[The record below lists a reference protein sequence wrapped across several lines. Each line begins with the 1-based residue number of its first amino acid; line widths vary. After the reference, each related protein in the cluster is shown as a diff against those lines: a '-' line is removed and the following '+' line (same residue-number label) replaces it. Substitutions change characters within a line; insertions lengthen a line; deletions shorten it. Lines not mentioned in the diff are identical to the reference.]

1 MAKKISKI
9 DIVQGDVLADLRS
22 SLEKTKAQGDL
33 LKASLIAIDEAMK
46 KLKADA
52 KSLKV
57 DIQKVDPSD
66 TKQLNDLNNKQREAN
81 KLLLEQE
88 KIRQAQLKT
97 ELQIE
102 RNKQAQIRTEKM
114 LNNETQKTTSA
125 YKEQSK
131 LLNKLRNEYK
141 DLAVQGKTNTKE
153 AKDLLAQITKLDTK
167 LKSVDASVGQYQR
180 NVGNYGSAW
189 DNLKSKWKSL
199 LGVAGQLGLAIGFAE
214 VFSKG
219 KKTLVSFD
227 EEAANISKTLGVTSE
242 EAKKLSRELTNID
255 TRTSIEQLQQIA
267 VVGGQIGITKDQ
279 IVGFTESIDKL
290 NVALGDEF
298 TGGAEEITSVVGG
311 LRNVFSDIKSE
322 NVSDDLLK
330 IGNALNVLGAEGS
343 ATSPVM
349 ADFAGRIGGV
359 GIPLG
364 LTTGQVLGL
373 SATLQE
379 LNVNAERGGTAVSGI
394 LKKMAVDTEGF
405 AKVAGMPVK
414 EFEKLVNTDL
424 MGAFMKVIE
433 GTKQFKGNA
442 VGLAKVLDGLKL
454 DGAGASEVFLKL
466 GSNIDLLKTRTDS
479 ANESL
484 TKTDSITDEFNKKNE
499 TLQAK
504 IDKLSNAFDKYVL
517 GIDQSGFVTGAF
529 GKSLD
534 FLSRNLET
542 ILSVVGRL
550 IRLWIEYKAVVKAL
564 ELKQSFDDWRSQKKA
579 IEETGD
585 ALQDGAGKASA
596 FGSALKSIGFAIAID
611 LAIELAMAFYDIA
624 SGAAA
629 AREEQA
635 RLEKTSQESQK
646 FATER
651 SQKRQKELEKDISA
665 LQRLRN
671 ENKITEEQ
679 FLKRKQYAIN
689 LTQKQIQEDI
699 KAVASRQKTSLAT
712 IKDYEQQIRDLQE
725 QIRLTPQLSGDY
737 GKRIE
742 TLTDAIAQLKAN
754 VAGGNVKI
762 AEYRK
767 ELEAT
772 TEAGKDA
779 ASEVKAY
786 SINLEDNTSQTEKN
800 TEKTKKNTKET
811 KEKTKTLKDAND
823 EIERMV
829 NLMKETQDLTD
840 EIALYEAEADVQ
852 SAIQSQLD
860 SINESG
866 QYSLDLIN
874 QRIDAEYEL
883 KKAIIERNY
892 LEQVDAATNEQEV
905 INAQMK
911 RDFEL
916 GKLEKE
922 RVDLKKDVNK
932 QLETAQEEHADKMYQ
947 LDQQET
953 EAQKEQ
959 LKKRAENQQKYIDFT
974 TKYLEK
980 NIDKRIAL
988 LEKEI
993 EASQKQQQILQELAA
1008 NGNIQASQSLAE
1020 QEKIE
1025 VEALRR
1031 KEKLERKKAQLQSI
1045 TAFLNAY
1052 TNARAEG
1059 KTLGESLTIALGDKA
1074 VLDAIIETLPTFL
1087 EGTEDTGRGGNLDA
1101 DGGFLSVLHP
1111 NERVMTK
1118 EQNAALMGMTNDE
1131 VVKIVQNAKINQV
1144 EPKGW
1149 ENLGVLSELNGLKEE
1164 LQDIKKAI
1172 VNKPET
1178 NIELG
1183 EIVGATM
1190 SIVKSIKKG
1199 NSVTYNKYKVK

>member
-1 MAKKISKI
+1 MENAVAARNLI
-9 DIVQGDVLADLRS
+9 DSTER
-22 SLEKTKAQGDL
+22 
-33 LKASLIAIDEAMK
+33 
-46 KLKADA
+46 
-52 KSLKV
+52 
-57 DIQKVDPSD
+57 IQ
-66 TKQLNDLNNKQREAN
+66 QLN
-81 KLLLEQE
+81 
-88 KIRQAQLKT
+88 
-97 ELQIE
+97 
-102 RNKQAQIRTEKM
+102 
-114 LNNETQKTTSA
+114 
-125 YKEQSK
+125 
-131 LLNKLRNEYK
+131 K
-141 DLAVQGKTNTKE
+141 DVTGTNTAFDQAAIRSQTLSEAFNRLKE
-153 AKDLLAQITKLDTK
+153 TWN
-167 LKSVDASVGQYQR
+167 SFV
-180 NVGNYGSAW
+180 
-189 DNLKSKWKSL
+189 
-199 LGVAGQLGLAIGFAE
+199 LGLAE
-214 VFSKG
+214 G
-219 KKTLVSFD
+219 K
-227 EEAANISKTLGVTSE
+227 
-242 EAKKLSRELTNID
+242 
-255 TRTSIEQLQQIA
+255 
-267 VVGGQIGITKDQ
+267 
-279 IVGFTESIDKL
+279 
-290 NVALGDEF
+290 
-298 TGGAEEITSVVGG
+298 
-311 LRNVFSDIKSE
+311 
-322 NVSDDLLK
+322 
-330 IGNALNVLGAEGS
+330 NA
-343 ATSPVM
+343 TQ
-349 ADFAGRIGGV
+349 
-359 GIPLG
+359 G
-364 LTTGQVLGL
+364 LTST
-373 SATLQE
+373 
-379 LNVNAERGGTAVSGI
+379 
-394 LKKMAVDTEGF
+394 
-405 AKVAGMPVK
+405 
-414 EFEKLVNTDL
+414 
-424 MGAFMKVIE
+424 
-433 GTKQFKGNA
+433 
-442 VGLAKVLDGLKL
+442 
-454 DGAGASEVFLKL
+454 
-466 GSNIDLLKTRTDS
+466 
-479 ANESL
+479 
-484 TKTDSITDEFNKKNE
+484 
-499 TLQAK
+499 
-504 IDKLSNAFDKYVL
+504 
-517 GIDQSGFVTGAF
+517 
-529 GKSLD
+529 LD

-550 IRLWIEYKAVVKAL
+550 IRIWIEYKAVTKAL
-564 ELKQSFDDWRSQKKA
+564 DLKQSFDDWRNQKKA
-579 IEETGD
+579 IKETGD
-585 ALQDGAGKASA
+585 ALQDGAGKVSA

-646 FATER
+646 FASDR
-651 SQKRQKELEKDISA
+651 SQKRQKELEKDIQA

-689 LTQKQIQEDI
+689 LTQKQIQDDI
-699 KAVASRQKTSLAT
+699 KAVASRQKSNLAT
-712 IKDYEQQIRDLQE
+712 IKDYEKEIRDMRELIQ
-725 QIRLTPQLSGDY
+725 LNPQLASNY
-737 GKRIE
+737 GTQIDS
-742 TLTDAIAQLKAN
+742 LTDKIAQLKAN

-762 AEYRK
+762 AEYRT

-779 ASEVKAY
+779 ASEVNAY
-786 SINLEDNTSQTEKN
+786 SINLEDNT
-800 TEKTKKNTKET
+800 EKTKKNKKET
-811 KEKTKTLKDAND
+811 KEKTKTMKDAND

-829 NLMKETQDLTD
+829 DLMKQTQELTD

-866 QYSLDLIN
+866 QYSIDLIN
-874 QRIDAEYEL
+874 QRIDSEYEL
-883 KKAIIERNY
+883 QKAIIERKFI
-892 LEQVDAATNEQEV
+892 EEVDAATNEQEV
-905 INAQMK
+905 INAQKK

-932 QLETAQEEHADKMYQ
+932 QLETAQEEHADKMFQ

-953 EAQKEQ
+953 EAQKDE

-980 NIDKRIAL
+980 NIDARIAL

-1118 EQNAALMGMTNDE
+1118 EQNAALMGMSNDE
-1131 VVKIVQNAKINQV
+1131 VVKIVQGAKINEIQ
-1144 EPKGW
+1144 PKGW
-1149 ENLGVLSELNGLKEE
+1149 ENLGVLTELNGLKDE

-1172 VNKPET
+1172 LSKPET

-1190 SIVKSIKKG
+1190 SIVKSVKKG
-1199 NSVTYNKYKVK
+1199 NSVTYNKYKIK

>member
-9 DIVQGDVLADLRS
+9 DIVQGDVLSDLRS
-22 SLEKTKAQGDL
+22 SLEKTKAQSDL

-52 KSLKV
+52 KTLKV

-66 TKQLNDLNNKQREAN
+66 SKQLNDLNAKQREAN

-102 RNKQAQIRTEKM
+102 RNKQAQIRTEKL
-114 LNNETQKTTSA
+114 LNNETQRTTSA

-131 LLNKLRNEYK
+131 LLNKLRNDYK
-141 DLAVQGKTNTKE
+141 DLAVQEKTNTKE
-153 AKDLLAQITKLDTK
+153 AKDLLAQITKLDAK
-167 LKSVDASVGQYQR
+167 LKNVDASVGQYQR

-189 DNLKSKWKSL
+189 DGLKGKWKSL
-199 LGVAGQLGLAIGFAE
+199 VSVAGQLGLAVGGVQILTSSVDTIKEFDKSLADLSAITGASDEAMKKFKSSAIELGKSTQGGASAVVEAFKLIGSAKPE
-214 VFSKG
+214 LLENADALIQV
-219 KKTLVSFD
+219 T
-227 EEAANISKTLGVTSE
+227 EAARTLSKASGMELP
-242 EAKKLSRELTNID
+242 EAATALTDAMNQFGASSDEAAKFINVLAAGSKFGAAEIPQITEALLKFGAVSRSANV
-255 TRTSIEQLQQIA
+255 SIE
-267 VVGGQIGITKDQ
+267 
-279 IVGFTESIDKL
+279 EST
-290 NVALGDEF
+290 ALIEALAERGLK
-298 TGGAEEITSVVGG
+298 GAEAGTA
-311 LRNVFSDIKSE
+311 LRNVMLKLSAPDALPKEAKERLDALGISFADLQDKSKPFSE
-322 NVSDDLLK
+322 RL
-330 IGNALNVLGAEGS
+330 NALKPLLNDNAALVKVFGMENAVAARNLIDSTE
-343 ATSPVM
+343 
-349 ADFAGRIGGV
+349 RIQQLNKDV
-359 GIPLG
+359 
-364 LTTGQVLGL
+364 TGTNTAFDQAAVRSQTLSEAFNRLKETWNSFVLGL
-373 SATLQE
+373 AEGKNATQ
-379 LNVNAERGGTAVSGI
+379 
-394 LKKMAVDTEGF
+394 
-405 AKVAGMPVK
+405 
-414 EFEKLVNTDL
+414 
-424 MGAFMKVIE
+424 
-433 GTKQFKGNA
+433 
-442 VGLAKVLDGLKL
+442 GLT
-454 DGAGASEVFLKL
+454 S
-466 GSNIDLLKTRTDS
+466 T
-479 ANESL
+479 
-484 TKTDSITDEFNKKNE
+484 
-499 TLQAK
+499 
-504 IDKLSNAFDKYVL
+504 
-517 GIDQSGFVTGAF
+517 
-529 GKSLD
+529 LD

-550 IRLWIEYKAVVKAL
+550 IRIWIEYKAVTKAL
-564 ELKQSFDDWRSQKKA
+564 DLKQSFDDWRNQKKA
-579 IEETGD
+579 IQETGD

-596 FGSALKSIGFAIAID
+596 FGSALKTIGFAIAID

-646 FATER
+646 FASDR
-651 SQKRQKELEKDISA
+651 SQKRQKELEKDIQA

-689 LTQKQIQEDI
+689 LTQKQIQDDI
-699 KAVASRQKTSLAT
+699 KAVASRQKSNLAT
-712 IKDYEQQIRDLQE
+712 IKDYEKEIRDMRELIQ
-725 QIRLTPQLSGDY
+725 LNPQLATNY
-737 GKRIE
+737 GTQIDL
-742 TLTDAIAQLKAN
+742 LTDKIAQLKAN

-762 AEYRK
+762 AEYRT

-779 ASEVKAY
+779 ASEVNAY
-786 SINLEDNTSQTEKN
+786 SINLEDN

-811 KEKTKTLKDAND
+811 KEKTKTMKDAND
-823 EIERMV
+823 QIERMV
-829 NLMKETQDLTD
+829 ELMQETQSLTD

-866 QYSLDLIN
+866 QYSIDLIN

-883 KKAIIERNY
+883 KKAIIERNFV
-892 LEQVDAATNEQEV
+892 EEVDAATNEQEV
-905 INAQMK
+905 INAQKK

-932 QLETAQEEHADKMYQ
+932 QLETAQEEHADNMLK

-953 EAQKEQ
+953 EAQKEE
-959 LKKRAENQQKYIDFT
+959 LKKRAENQQKYIDLT

-980 NIDKRIAL
+980 NIDARIAL

-993 EASQKQQQILQELAA
+993 DASQKQQQILQELAA

-1118 EQNAALMGMTNDE
+1118 EQNAALMGMSNDE
-1131 VVKIVQNAKINQV
+1131 VVKIVQGAKINEIQ
-1144 EPKGW
+1144 PKGW
-1149 ENLGVLSELNGLKEE
+1149 ENLGVLTELNGLKDE

-1172 VNKPET
+1172 LSKPET

-1190 SIVKSIKKG
+1190 SIVKSVKKG
-1199 NSVTYNKYKVK
+1199 NSVTYNKYKIK

>member
-102 RNKQAQIRTEKM
+102 RNKQAQIRTEKL
-114 LNNETQKTTSA
+114 LNNETQRTTSA

-131 LLNKLRNEYK
+131 LLNKLRNDYK
-141 DLAVQGKTNTKE
+141 DLAVQEKTNTKE
-153 AKDLLAQITKLDTK
+153 AKDLLAQITKLDAK
-167 LKSVDASVGQYQR
+167 LKNVDASVGQYQR

-189 DNLKSKWKSL
+189 EGLKGKWKSL
-199 LGVAGQLGLAIGFAE
+199 VSVAGQLGLAVGGVEILRSSIDTIKEFDKSLADLSAITGASDDAMKKFRSSAIELGKETQGGAAAVVEAFKLIGSAKPDLLE
-214 VFSKG
+214 NADALIQV
-219 KKTLVSFD
+219 T
-227 EEAANISKTLGVTSE
+227 EAARTLSKASGMELPEAATALTDAMNQFGASSDEAAKFINVLAAGSKFGAAEIPQVT
-242 EAKKLSRELTNID
+242 EALLKFGAVSKSANV
-255 TRTSIEQLQQIA
+255 SIE
-267 VVGGQIGITKDQ
+267 
-279 IVGFTESIDKL
+279 EST
-290 NVALGDEF
+290 ALIEALAERGLK
-298 TGGAEEITSVVGG
+298 GAEAGTA
-311 LRNVFSDIKSE
+311 LRNVMLKLSAPDALPKEAKERLDGLGISFADLQDKSKPFSERLEVLKPLLNDNAALVKVFGMENAVAARNLIDSTERIQQLNKDVTGTNTAFDQAAIRSQTLSE
-322 NVSDDLLK
+322 AFNRLK
-330 IGNALNVLGAEGS
+330 ETWNS
-343 ATSPVM
+343 
-349 ADFAGRIGGV
+349 F
-359 GIPLG
+359 
-364 LTTGQVLGL
+364 VLGL
-373 SATLQE
+373 AEGKNATQ
-379 LNVNAERGGTAVSGI
+379 
-394 LKKMAVDTEGF
+394 
-405 AKVAGMPVK
+405 
-414 EFEKLVNTDL
+414 
-424 MGAFMKVIE
+424 
-433 GTKQFKGNA
+433 
-442 VGLAKVLDGLKL
+442 GLT
-454 DGAGASEVFLKL
+454 S
-466 GSNIDLLKTRTDS
+466 T
-479 ANESL
+479 
-484 TKTDSITDEFNKKNE
+484 
-499 TLQAK
+499 
-504 IDKLSNAFDKYVL
+504 
-517 GIDQSGFVTGAF
+517 
-529 GKSLD
+529 LD

-550 IRLWIEYKAVVKAL
+550 IRIWIEYKAVTKAL
-564 ELKQSFDDWRSQKKA
+564 DLKQSFDDWRNQKKA
-579 IEETGD
+579 IKETGD
-585 ALQDGAGKASA
+585 ALQDGAGKVSA

-646 FATER
+646 FASDR
-651 SQKRQKELEKDISA
+651 SQKRQKELEKDIQA

-689 LTQKQIQEDI
+689 LTQKQIQDDI
-699 KAVASRQKTSLAT
+699 KAVASRQKSNLAT
-712 IKDYEQQIRDLQE
+712 IKDYEKEIRDMRELIQ
-725 QIRLTPQLSGDY
+725 LNPQLASNY
-737 GKRIE
+737 GTQIDS
-742 TLTDAIAQLKAN
+742 LTDKIAQLKAN

-762 AEYRK
+762 AEYRT

-779 ASEVKAY
+779 ASEVNAY
-786 SINLEDNTSQTEKN
+786 SINLEDNT
-800 TEKTKKNTKET
+800 EKTKKNKKET
-811 KEKTKTLKDAND
+811 KEKTKTMKDAND

-829 NLMKETQDLTD
+829 DLMKQTQELTD

-866 QYSLDLIN
+866 QYSIDLIN

-883 KKAIIERNY
+883 QKAIIERKFI
-892 LEQVDAATNEQEV
+892 EEVDAATNEQEV
-905 INAQMK
+905 INAQKK

-932 QLETAQEEHADKMYQ
+932 QLETAQEEHADKMFQ

-953 EAQKEQ
+953 EAQKDE

-980 NIDKRIAL
+980 NIDARIAL

-1087 EGTEDTGRGGNLDA
+1087 DGTEDTGRGGNLDA

-1118 EQNAALMGMTNDE
+1118 EQNAALMGMSNDE
-1131 VVKIVQNAKINQV
+1131 VVKIVQGAKINEIQ
-1144 EPKGW
+1144 PKGW
-1149 ENLGVLSELNGLKEE
+1149 ENLGVLTELNGLKDE

-1172 VNKPET
+1172 LSKPET

-1190 SIVKSIKKG
+1190 SIVKSVKKG
-1199 NSVTYNKYKVK
+1199 NSVTYNKYKIK

>member
-22 SLEKTKAQGDL
+22 SLEKTKAQSDL
-33 LKASLIAIDEAMK
+33 LKASLVAIDEAMK

-52 KSLKV
+52 KTLKV

-66 TKQLNDLNNKQREAN
+66 SKQLKNLNAKQREAN

-102 RNKQAQIRTEKM
+102 RNKQAQIRTEKL
-114 LNNETQKTTSA
+114 LNNETQRTTSA

-131 LLNKLRNEYK
+131 LLNKLRNDYK
-141 DLAVQGKTNTKE
+141 DLAVQEKTNTKE
-153 AKDLLAQITKLDTK
+153 AKDLLAQITKLDAK
-167 LKSVDASVGQYQR
+167 LKNVDASVGQYQR

-189 DNLKSKWKSL
+189 DGLKGKWKSL
-199 LGVAGQLGLAIGFAE
+199 VSVAGQLGLAVGGVQILTNSVDTIKEFDKSLADLSAITGASDEAMKKFKSSAIELGKSTQGGASAVVEAFKLIGSAKPE
-214 VFSKG
+214 LLENADALIQV
-219 KKTLVSFD
+219 T
-227 EEAANISKTLGVTSE
+227 EAARTLSKASGMELP
-242 EAKKLSRELTNID
+242 EAATALTDAMNQFGASSDEAAKFINVLAAGSKFGAAEIPQITEALLKFGAVSRSANV
-255 TRTSIEQLQQIA
+255 SIE
-267 VVGGQIGITKDQ
+267 
-279 IVGFTESIDKL
+279 EST
-290 NVALGDEF
+290 ALIEALAERGLK
-298 TGGAEEITSVVGG
+298 GAEAGTA
-311 LRNVFSDIKSE
+311 LRNVMLKLSAPDALPKEAKERLDALGISFADLQDKSKPFSE
-322 NVSDDLLK
+322 RL
-330 IGNALNVLGAEGS
+330 NALKPLLNDNAALVKVFGMENAVAARNLIDSTE
-343 ATSPVM
+343 
-349 ADFAGRIGGV
+349 RIQQLNKDV
-359 GIPLG
+359 
-364 LTTGQVLGL
+364 TGTNTAFDQAAVRSQTLSEAFNRLKETWNSFVLGL
-373 SATLQE
+373 AEGKNATQ
-379 LNVNAERGGTAVSGI
+379 
-394 LKKMAVDTEGF
+394 
-405 AKVAGMPVK
+405 
-414 EFEKLVNTDL
+414 
-424 MGAFMKVIE
+424 
-433 GTKQFKGNA
+433 
-442 VGLAKVLDGLKL
+442 GLT
-454 DGAGASEVFLKL
+454 S
-466 GSNIDLLKTRTDS
+466 T
-479 ANESL
+479 
-484 TKTDSITDEFNKKNE
+484 
-499 TLQAK
+499 
-504 IDKLSNAFDKYVL
+504 
-517 GIDQSGFVTGAF
+517 
-529 GKSLD
+529 LD

-550 IRLWIEYKAVVKAL
+550 IRIWIEYKAVTKAL
-564 ELKQSFDDWRSQKKA
+564 DLKQSFDDWRNQKKA
-579 IEETGD
+579 IQETGD

-596 FGSALKSIGFAIAID
+596 FGSALKTIGFAIAID

-646 FATER
+646 FASDR
-651 SQKRQKELEKDISA
+651 SQKRQKELDKDIQA

-689 LTQKQIQEDI
+689 LTQKQIQDDI
-699 KAVASRQKTSLAT
+699 KAVASRQKSNLAT
-712 IKDYEQQIRDLQE
+712 IKDYEKEIRDMRELIQ
-725 QIRLTPQLSGDY
+725 LNPQLATNY
-737 GKRIE
+737 GTQIDL
-742 TLTDAIAQLKAN
+742 LTDKIAQLKAN

-762 AEYRK
+762 AEYRT

-779 ASEVKAY
+779 ASEVNAY
-786 SINLEDNTSQTEKN
+786 SINLEDNT
-800 TEKTKKNTKET
+800 EKTKKNTKATE
-811 KEKTKTLKDAND
+811 EKTKKMKDAND
-823 EIERMV
+823 QIERMV
-829 NLMKETQDLTD
+829 ELMQETQSLTD

-866 QYSLDLIN
+866 QYSIDLIN

-883 KKAIIERNY
+883 KKAIIERNF
-892 LEQVDAATNEQEV
+892 LEEVDSATTEDEV
-905 INAQMK
+905 INAGK
-911 RDFEL
+911 RRSFEL

-932 QLETAQEEHADKMYQ
+932 QLETAQEEHADKMFQ

-953 EAQKEQ
+953 EAQKEE
-959 LKKRAENQQKYIDFT
+959 LKKRAENQQKYIDLT

-980 NIDKRIAL
+980 NIDARIAL

-993 EASQKQQQILQELAA
+993 DASQKQQQILQELAA

-1118 EQNAALMGMTNDE
+1118 EQNAALMGMSNDE
-1131 VVKIVQNAKINQV
+1131 VVKIVQGAKINEIQ
-1144 EPKGW
+1144 PKGW
-1149 ENLGVLSELNGLKEE
+1149 ENLGVLTELNGLKDE

-1172 VNKPET
+1172 LSKPET

-1190 SIVKSIKKG
+1190 SIVKSVKKG
-1199 NSVTYNKYKVK
+1199 NSVTYNKYKIK

>member
-46 KLKADA
+46 KLKTDA

-102 RNKQAQIRTEKM
+102 RNKQAQIRTEKL
-114 LNNETQKTTSA
+114 LNNETQRTTSA

-131 LLNKLRNEYK
+131 LLNKLRNDYK
-141 DLAVQGKTNTKE
+141 DLAVQEKTNTKE
-153 AKDLLAQITKLDTK
+153 AKDLLAQITKLDAK
-167 LKSVDASVGQYQR
+167 LKNVDASVGQYQR

-189 DNLKSKWKSL
+189 EGLKGKWKSL
-199 LGVAGQLGLAIGFAE
+199 VSVAGQLGLAVGGVEILRSSIDTIKEFDKSLADLSAITGASDDAMKKFRSSAIELGKETQGGAAAVVEAFKLIGSAKPDLLE
-214 VFSKG
+214 NADALIKV
-219 KKTLVSFD
+219 T
-227 EEAANISKTLGVTSE
+227 EAARTLSKASGMELPEAATALTDAMNQFGASSDEAAKFINVLAAGSKFGAAEIPQVTEALLKFGAVSKSANVSIEESTALIEALSE
-242 EAKKLSRELTNID
+242 RGLKGAEAGTALRNVMLKLSAPDALPKEAKKR
-255 TRTSIEQLQQIA
+255 
-267 VVGGQIGITKDQ
+267 
-279 IVGFTESIDKL
+279 
-290 NVALGDEF
+290 
-298 TGGAEEITSVVGG
+298 
-311 LRNVFSDIKSE
+311 
-322 NVSDDLLK
+322 
-330 IGNALNVLGAEGS
+330 
-343 ATSPVM
+343 
-349 ADFAGRIGGV
+349 
-359 GIPLG
+359 
-364 LTTGQVLGL
+364 
-373 SATLQE
+373 
-379 LNVNAERGGTAVSGI
+379 
-394 LKKMAVDTEGF
+394 
-405 AKVAGMPVK
+405 
-414 EFEKLVNTDL
+414 
-424 MGAFMKVIE
+424 
-433 GTKQFKGNA
+433 
-442 VGLAKVLDGLKL
+442 LDGLGISFADLQDKSKPF
-454 DGAGASEVFLKL
+454 SERLNALKPLLNDNAALVKVFGMENAVAARNL
-466 GSNIDLLKTRTDS
+466 IDSTERIQQL
-479 ANESL
+479 
-484 TKTDSITDEFNKKNE
+484 NKDVTGTN
-499 TLQAK
+499 T
-504 IDKLSNAFDKYVL
+504 AFDQAAIRSQTLSEAFNRLKETWNSFIL
-517 GIDQSGFVTGAF
+517 GLAD
-529 GKSLD
+529 GKDATKGLTSSID

-550 IRLWIEYKAVVKAL
+550 IRIWIEYKAVTKAL
-564 ELKQSFDDWRSQKKA
+564 DLKQSFDDWRNQKKA
-579 IEETGD
+579 IKETGD
-585 ALQDGAGKASA
+585 ALQDGAGKVSA

-646 FATER
+646 FASDR
-651 SQKRQKELEKDISA
+651 SQKRQKELEKDIQA

-689 LTQKQIQEDI
+689 LTQKQIQDDI
-699 KAVASRQKTSLAT
+699 KAVASRQKSNLET
-712 IKDYEQQIRDLQE
+712 IKDYEKEIRDMRELIQ
-725 QIRLTPQLSGDY
+725 LNPQLASNY
-737 GKRIE
+737 GTQIDS
-742 TLTDAIAQLKAN
+742 LTDKIAQLKAN

-762 AEYRK
+762 AEYRT

-779 ASEVKAY
+779 ASEVNAY
-786 SINLEDNTSQTEKN
+786 SIDLEDNTSKTEKN
-800 TEKTKKNTKET
+800 TEKTKQNAKATE
-811 KEKTKTLKDAND
+811 EKTKTMKDAND

-829 NLMKETQDLTD
+829 DLMKQTQELTD

-866 QYSLDLIN
+866 QYSIDLIN

-883 KKAIIERNY
+883 QKAIIERKFI
-892 LEQVDAATNEQEV
+892 EEVDAATNEQEV
-905 INAQMK
+905 INAQKK

-932 QLETAQEEHADKMYQ
+932 QLETAQEEHADKMFQ

-953 EAQKEQ
+953 EAQKDE

-980 NIDKRIAL
+980 NIDKRIEL

-1118 EQNAALMGMTNDE
+1118 EQNAALMGMSNDE
-1131 VVKIVQNAKINQV
+1131 VVKIVQGTKMNEIQ
-1144 EPKGW
+1144 PKGW
-1149 ENLGVLSELNGLKEE
+1149 ENLGVLTELNGLKDE

-1172 VNKPET
+1172 LSKPET

-1190 SIVKSIKKG
+1190 SIVKSVKKG
-1199 NSVTYNKYKVK
+1199 NSVTYNKYKIK

>member
-9 DIVQGDVLADLRS
+9 DIIQGDVLADLRS

-102 RNKQAQIRTEKM
+102 RNKQAQIRTEKL
-114 LNNETQKTTSA
+114 LNNETQRTTSA

-131 LLNKLRNEYK
+131 LLNKLRNDYK
-141 DLAVQGKTNTKE
+141 DLAVQEKTNTKE
-153 AKDLLAQITKLDTK
+153 AKDLLAQITKLDAK
-167 LKSVDASVGQYQR
+167 LKNVDASVGQYQR

-189 DNLKSKWKSL
+189 EGLKGKWKSL
-199 LGVAGQLGLAIGFAE
+199 VSVAGQLGLAVGGAQILRSSIDTIKEFGQSIADLSAITGASGPDLEKYKSAAIELGKSTQGGAKAVVEAFKLIGSAKPE
-214 VFSKG
+214 LLENADALIKV
-219 KKTLVSFD
+219 T
-227 EEAANISKTLGVTSE
+227 EAARTLSKASGMELPDAATALTDAMNQFGASSDEAAKFINVLAAGSKFGAAEIPQVTEALLKFGAVSKSANVSIEESTALIEALAERGLKGAEAGTALRNVMLKLSAPDALPKEAKERLDALGISFADLQDKSKPFSERLEVLKPLLNDNAALVKVFGMENAVAARNLIDSTARIQELNKQVTGTDTAFKQAEIRSKTL
-242 EAKKLSRELTNID
+242 A
-255 TRTSIEQLQQIA
+255 
-267 VVGGQIGITKDQ
+267 
-279 IVGFTESIDKL
+279 ESF
-290 NVALGDEF
+290 N
-298 TGGAEEITSVVGG
+298 T
-311 LRNVFSDIKSE
+311 
-322 NVSDDLLK
+322 LK
-330 IGNALNVLGAEGS
+330 ETWNA
-343 ATSPVM
+343 
-349 ADFAGRIGGV
+349 
-359 GIPLG
+359 
-364 LTTGQVLGL
+364 
-373 SATLQE
+373 
-379 LNVNAERGGTAVSGI
+379 
-394 LKKMAVDTEGF
+394 
-405 AKVAGMPVK
+405 
-414 EFEKLVNTDL
+414 
-424 MGAFMKVIE
+424 
-433 GTKQFKGNA
+433 
-442 VGLAKVLDGLKL
+442 
-454 DGAGASEVFLKL
+454 
-466 GSNIDLLKTRTDS
+466 
-479 ANESL
+479 
-484 TKTDSITDEFNKKNE
+484 
-499 TLQAK
+499 
-504 IDKLSNAFDKYVL
+504 YVL
-517 GIDQSGFVTGAF
+517 GGSEGLDMNNRLIS
-529 GKSLD
+529 SLD
-534 FLSRNLET
+534 FLSKNLDT
-542 ILSVVGRL
+542 IVNAL
-550 IRLWIEYKAVVKAL
+550 IRVIRLYIEFKAVQQALKLKENYDAWKAQKQAIKETGEAL
-564 ELKQSFDDWRSQKKA
+564 EKGSDKA
-579 IEETGD
+579 
-585 ALQDGAGKASA
+585 KA
-596 FGSALKSIGFAIAID
+596 FGTALKSIGFAIAID
-611 LAIELAMAFYDIA
+611 LAIELATSLIKVANGHAFAENAMISYENTRKEIA
-624 SGAAA
+624 LKVKADNAETSKQLLAEKERVDNQITLLERERTQRIKNGESAKQVNKEIDSSIKNLNESLKKQVVARDPLGLTAFERNKNTISNYKSQISLLRNEINQLQEIEKKEGTNRKAGIAA
-629 AREEQA
+629 AREKIKGVIA
-635 RLEKTSQESQK
+635 DNK
-646 FATER
+646 FR
-651 SQKRQKELEKDISA
+651 FEL
-665 LQRLRN
+665 LQNLN
-671 ENKITEEQ
+671 EEN
-679 FLKRKQYAIN
+679 N
-689 LTQKQIQEDI
+689 LTE
-699 KAVASRQKTSLAT
+699 ANTYAL
-712 IKDYEQQIRDLQE
+712 EE
-725 QIRLTPQLSGDY
+725 N
-737 GKRIE
+737 
-742 TLTDAIAQLKAN
+742 TD
-754 VAGGNVKI
+754 
-762 AEYRK
+762 E
-767 ELEAT
+767 E
-772 TEAGKDA
+772 
-779 ASEVKAY
+779 
-786 SINLEDNTSQTEKN
+786 
-800 TEKTKKNTKET
+800 KKNKKAKE
-811 KEKTKTLKDAND
+811 EKVKTMKDAND

-829 NLMKETQDLTD
+829 DLMKQTQELTD

-866 QYSLDLIN
+866 QYSIDLIN

-883 KKAIIERNY
+883 QKAIIERKFI
-892 LEQVDAATNEQEV
+892 EEVDAATNEQEV
-905 INAQMK
+905 INAQKK

-922 RVDLKKDVNK
+922 RVDLKKDVYK
-932 QLETAQEEHADKMYQ
+932 QLETAQEEHADKTFQ

-953 EAQKEQ
+953 EAQKDE

-980 NIDKRIAL
+980 NIDARIAL

-1118 EQNAALMGMTNDE
+1118 EQNAALMGMSNDE
-1131 VVKIVQNAKINQV
+1131 VVKIVQGSKMNEIQ
-1144 EPKGW
+1144 PKGW
-1149 ENLGVLSELNGLKEE
+1149 ENLGVLTELNGLKDE

-1172 VNKPET
+1172 LSKPET

-1190 SIVKSIKKG
+1190 SIVKSVKKG
-1199 NSVTYNKYKVK
+1199 NSVTYNKYKIK

>member
-102 RNKQAQIRTEKM
+102 RNKQAQIRTEKL
-114 LNNETQKTTSA
+114 LNNETQRTTSA

-131 LLNKLRNEYK
+131 LLNKLRNDYK
-141 DLAVQGKTNTKE
+141 DLAVQEKTNTKE
-153 AKDLLAQITKLDTK
+153 AKDLLAQITKLDAK
-167 LKSVDASVGQYQR
+167 LKGVDASVGQYQR

-189 DNLKSKWKSL
+189 EGLKGKWKSL
-199 LGVAGQLGLAIGFAE
+199 VSVAGQLGLAIGGVEILRSSIDTIKEFDKSLADLSAITGASDDAMKKFRSSAIE
-214 VFSKG
+214 LG
-219 KKTLVSFD
+219 KETQGGAAAVVEAFKLIGSAKPDLLENADALIQVT
-227 EEAANISKTLGVTSE
+227 EAARTLSKASGMELPEAATALTDAMNQFGASSDEAAKFINVLAAGSKFGAAEIPQVT
-242 EAKKLSRELTNID
+242 EALLKFGAVSKAANV
-255 TRTSIEQLQQIA
+255 SIE
-267 VVGGQIGITKDQ
+267 
-279 IVGFTESIDKL
+279 EST
-290 NVALGDEF
+290 ALIEALAERGLK
-298 TGGAEEITSVVGG
+298 GAEAGTA
-311 LRNVFSDIKSE
+311 LRNVM
-322 NVSDDLLK
+322 LK
-330 IGNALNVLGAEGS
+330 
-343 ATSPVM
+343 
-349 ADFAGRIGGV
+349 
-359 GIPLG
+359 
-364 LTTGQVLGL
+364 L
-373 SATLQE
+373 SAPDALPKE
-379 LNVNAERGGTAVSGI
+379 AKER
-394 LKKMAVDTEGF
+394 
-405 AKVAGMPVK
+405 
-414 EFEKLVNTDL
+414 
-424 MGAFMKVIE
+424 
-433 GTKQFKGNA
+433 
-442 VGLAKVLDGLKL
+442 LDGLGISFADLQDKSKPF
-454 DGAGASEVFLKL
+454 SERLEVLKPLLNDNAALVKVFGMENAVAARNL
-466 GSNIDLLKTRTDS
+466 IDSTERIQQL
-479 ANESL
+479 
-484 TKTDSITDEFNKKNE
+484 NKDVTGTN
-499 TLQAK
+499 T
-504 IDKLSNAFDKYVL
+504 AFDQAAIRSQTLSEAFNRLKETWNSFIL
-517 GIDQSGFVTGAF
+517 GLAE
-529 GKSLD
+529 GKDATKGLTSSID

-550 IRLWIEYKAVVKAL
+550 IRIWIEYKAVTKAL
-564 ELKQSFDDWRSQKKA
+564 DLKQSFDDWRNQKKA
-579 IEETGD
+579 IKEAGD
-585 ALQDGAGKASA
+585 ALQDGAGKVSA

-646 FATER
+646 FASDR
-651 SQKRQKELEKDISA
+651 SQKRQKELEKDIQA

-689 LTQKQIQEDI
+689 LTQKQIQDDI
-699 KAVASRQKTSLAT
+699 KAVASRQKSNLAT
-712 IKDYEQQIRDLQE
+712 IKDYEKEIRDMRELIQ
-725 QIRLTPQLSGDY
+725 LNPQLASNY
-737 GKRIE
+737 GTQIDS
-742 TLTDAIAQLKAN
+742 LTDKIAQLKAN

-762 AEYRK
+762 AEYRT

-779 ASEVKAY
+779 ASEVNAY
-786 SINLEDNTSQTEKN
+786 SINLEDN

-829 NLMKETQDLTD
+829 ELMQQTQELTD

-866 QYSLDLIN
+866 QYSIDLIN

-883 KKAIIERNY
+883 QKAIIERKFI
-892 LEQVDAATNEQEV
+892 EEVDAATNEQEV
-905 INAQMK
+905 INAQKK

-922 RVDLKKDVNK
+922 RVDLKKDVYK
-932 QLETAQEEHADKMYQ
+932 QLETAQEEHADKTFQ

-953 EAQKEQ
+953 ESQKDE

-980 NIDKRIAL
+980 NIDARIAL

-1118 EQNAALMGMTNDE
+1118 EQNAALMGMSNDE
-1131 VVKIVQNAKINQV
+1131 VVKIVQGAKMNEIQ
-1144 EPKGW
+1144 PKGW
-1149 ENLGVLSELNGLKEE
+1149 ENLGVLTELNGLKDE

-1172 VNKPET
+1172 LSKPET

-1190 SIVKSIKKG
+1190 SIVKSVKKG
-1199 NSVTYNKYKVK
+1199 NSVTYNKYKIK

>member
-66 TKQLNDLNNKQREAN
+66 AKQLNDLNNKQREAN

-141 DLAVQGKTNTKE
+141 DLAVQEKTNTKE
-153 AKDLLAQITKLDTK
+153 AKDLLAQITKLDAK

-199 LGVAGQLGLAIGFAE
+199 LGVAGQLGLAVGGAQILGSSITTIKEFGQSIADLSAITGASGSDLEKYKKAAIELGKETQGGAKAVVEAFKLIGSAKPDLLE
-214 VFSKG
+214 NADALIQV
-219 KKTLVSFD
+219 T
-227 EEAANISKTLGVTSE
+227 EAARTLSKASGMELPDAATALTDAMNQFGASSDEAAKFINVLAAGSKFGAAEIPQVTEALLKFGAVSKAANVSIEESTALIEALAERGLKGAEAGTALRNVMLKLSAPDALPKEAKERLDALGISFADLQDKSKPFSERLDKLKPLLNDNAALVKVFGMENAVAARNLIDSTTRIRELNSQVTDTNTAFEQADVRSKTLSE
-242 EAKKLSRELTNID
+242 AFNR
-255 TRTSIEQLQQIA
+255 
-267 VVGGQIGITKDQ
+267 
-279 IVGFTESIDKL
+279 
-290 NVALGDEF
+290 
-298 TGGAEEITSVVGG
+298 
-311 LRNVFSDIKSE
+311 
-322 NVSDDLLK
+322 LK
-330 IGNALNVLGAEGS
+330 ETWNSFVLGVAEGKDV
-343 ATSPVM
+343 TQ
-349 ADFAGRIGGV
+349 
-359 GIPLG
+359 G
-364 LTTGQVLGL
+364 LT
-373 SATLQE
+373 S
-379 LNVNAERGGTAVSGI
+379 
-394 LKKMAVDTEGF
+394 
-405 AKVAGMPVK
+405 
-414 EFEKLVNTDL
+414 
-424 MGAFMKVIE
+424 
-433 GTKQFKGNA
+433 
-442 VGLAKVLDGLKL
+442 
-454 DGAGASEVFLKL
+454 
-466 GSNIDLLKTRTDS
+466 
-479 ANESL
+479 
-484 TKTDSITDEFNKKNE
+484 
-499 TLQAK
+499 
-504 IDKLSNAFDKYVL
+504 
-517 GIDQSGFVTGAF
+517 
-529 GKSLD
+529 SLD

-550 IRLWIEYKAVVKAL
+550 IRLWVEYKAVVKAL

-579 IEETGD
+579 IEEAID
-585 ALQDGAGKASA
+585 ALQDGAGKASE

-671 ENKITEEQ
+671 ENKITEDQ

-699 KAVASRQKTSLAT
+699 KAVNARKKQYLEDIKLLENINLGNELTAGQIAILQKAGM
-712 IKDYEQQIRDLQE
+712 IKAAPKDRVEELKILGTFNDYL
-725 QIRLTPQLSGDY
+725 
-737 GKRIE
+737 
-742 TLTDAIAQLKAN
+742 AQLKAN
-754 VAGGNVKI
+754 VAGADEKI
-762 AEYRK
+762 KEYRQ
-767 ELEAT
+767 ELDQTSESS
-772 TEAGKDA
+772 KDA
-779 ASEVKAY
+779 ASEVNAY
-786 SINLEDNTSQTEKN
+786 SINLEDN

-892 LEQVDAATNEQEV
+892 LEQVDSATNEQEV

>member
-1 MAKKISKI
+1 
-9 DIVQGDVLADLRS
+9 
-22 SLEKTKAQGDL
+22 
-33 LKASLIAIDEAMK
+33 
-46 KLKADA
+46 
-52 KSLKV
+52 
-57 DIQKVDPSD
+57 
-66 TKQLNDLNNKQREAN
+66 
-81 KLLLEQE
+81 
-88 KIRQAQLKT
+88 
-97 ELQIE
+97 
-102 RNKQAQIRTEKM
+102 
-114 LNNETQKTTSA
+114 
-125 YKEQSK
+125 
-131 LLNKLRNEYK
+131 
-141 DLAVQGKTNTKE
+141 
-153 AKDLLAQITKLDTK
+153 
-167 LKSVDASVGQYQR
+167 
-180 NVGNYGSAW
+180 
-189 DNLKSKWKSL
+189 
-199 LGVAGQLGLAIGFAE
+199 
-214 VFSKG
+214 
-219 KKTLVSFD
+219 
-227 EEAANISKTLGVTSE
+227 
-242 EAKKLSRELTNID
+242 
-255 TRTSIEQLQQIA
+255 
-267 VVGGQIGITKDQ
+267 
-279 IVGFTESIDKL
+279 
-290 NVALGDEF
+290 
-298 TGGAEEITSVVGG
+298 
-311 LRNVFSDIKSE
+311 
-322 NVSDDLLK
+322 
-330 IGNALNVLGAEGS
+330 
-343 ATSPVM
+343 
-349 ADFAGRIGGV
+349 
-359 GIPLG
+359 
-364 LTTGQVLGL
+364 
-373 SATLQE
+373 
-379 LNVNAERGGTAVSGI
+379 
-394 LKKMAVDTEGF
+394 
-405 AKVAGMPVK
+405 
-414 EFEKLVNTDL
+414 
-424 MGAFMKVIE
+424 
-433 GTKQFKGNA
+433 
-442 VGLAKVLDGLKL
+442 
-454 DGAGASEVFLKL
+454 
-466 GSNIDLLKTRTDS
+466 
-479 ANESL
+479 
-484 TKTDSITDEFNKKNE
+484 
-499 TLQAK
+499 
-504 IDKLSNAFDKYVL
+504 
-517 GIDQSGFVTGAF
+517 
-529 GKSLD
+529 
-534 FLSRNLET
+534 
-542 ILSVVGRL
+542 
-550 IRLWIEYKAVVKAL
+550 
-564 ELKQSFDDWRSQKKA
+564 
-579 IEETGD
+579 
-585 ALQDGAGKASA
+585 
-596 FGSALKSIGFAIAID
+596 
-611 LAIELAMAFYDIA
+611 MAFYDIA

-646 FATER
+646 FASDR
-651 SQKRQKELEKDISA
+651 SQKRQKELEKDIQA

-689 LTQKQIQEDI
+689 LTQKQIQDDI
-699 KAVASRQKTSLAT
+699 KAVASRQKSNLAT
-712 IKDYEQQIRDLQE
+712 IKDYEKEIRDMRELIQ
-725 QIRLTPQLSGDY
+725 LNPQLATNY
-737 GKRIE
+737 GTQIDL
-742 TLTDAIAQLKAN
+742 LTDKIAQLKAN

-762 AEYRK
+762 AEYRT

-779 ASEVKAY
+779 ASEVNAY
-786 SINLEDNTSQTEKN
+786 SINLEDN

-829 NLMKETQDLTD
+829 ELMQQTQELTD

-866 QYSLDLIN
+866 QYSIDLIN

-883 KKAIIERNY
+883 QKAIIERKFI
-892 LEQVDAATNEQEV
+892 EEVDAATNEQEV
-905 INAQMK
+905 INAQKK

-932 QLETAQEEHADKMYQ
+932 QLETAQEEHADKMFQ

-953 EAQKEQ
+953 EAQKDE

-980 NIDKRIAL
+980 NIDARIAL

-1118 EQNAALMGMTNDE
+1118 EQNAALMGMSNDE
-1131 VVKIVQNAKINQV
+1131 VVKIVQGAKINEIQ
-1144 EPKGW
+1144 PKGW
-1149 ENLGVLSELNGLKEE
+1149 ENLGVLTELNGLKDE

-1172 VNKPET
+1172 LSKPET

-1190 SIVKSIKKG
+1190 SIVKSVKKG
-1199 NSVTYNKYKVK
+1199 NSVTYNKYKIK

>member
-66 TKQLNDLNNKQREAN
+66 AKQLNDLNNKQREAN

-141 DLAVQGKTNTKE
+141 DLAVQEKTNTKE
-153 AKDLLAQITKLDTK
+153 AKDLLAQITKLDAK

-199 LGVAGQLGLAIGFAE
+199 LGVAGQLGLAVGGAQILGSSITTIKEFGQSIADLSAITGASGSDLEKYKKAAIELGKETQGGAKAVVEAFKLIGSAKPDLLE
-214 VFSKG
+214 NADALIQV
-219 KKTLVSFD
+219 T
-227 EEAANISKTLGVTSE
+227 EAARTLSKASGMELPDAATALTDAMNQFGASSDEAAKFINVLAAGSKFGAAEIPQVTEALLKFGAVSKAANVSIEESTALIEALAERGLKGAEAGTALRNVMLKLSAPDALPKEAKERLDALGISFADLQDKSKPFSERLDKLKPLLNDNAALVKVFGMENAVAARNLIDSTTRIRELNSQVTDTNTAFEQADVRSKTLSE
-242 EAKKLSRELTNID
+242 AFNR
-255 TRTSIEQLQQIA
+255 
-267 VVGGQIGITKDQ
+267 
-279 IVGFTESIDKL
+279 
-290 NVALGDEF
+290 
-298 TGGAEEITSVVGG
+298 
-311 LRNVFSDIKSE
+311 
-322 NVSDDLLK
+322 LK
-330 IGNALNVLGAEGS
+330 ETWNSFVLGVAEGKDV
-343 ATSPVM
+343 TQ
-349 ADFAGRIGGV
+349 
-359 GIPLG
+359 G
-364 LTTGQVLGL
+364 LT
-373 SATLQE
+373 S
-379 LNVNAERGGTAVSGI
+379 
-394 LKKMAVDTEGF
+394 
-405 AKVAGMPVK
+405 
-414 EFEKLVNTDL
+414 
-424 MGAFMKVIE
+424 
-433 GTKQFKGNA
+433 
-442 VGLAKVLDGLKL
+442 
-454 DGAGASEVFLKL
+454 
-466 GSNIDLLKTRTDS
+466 
-479 ANESL
+479 
-484 TKTDSITDEFNKKNE
+484 
-499 TLQAK
+499 
-504 IDKLSNAFDKYVL
+504 
-517 GIDQSGFVTGAF
+517 
-529 GKSLD
+529 SLD

-550 IRLWIEYKAVVKAL
+550 IRIWIEYKAVVKAL

-579 IEETGD
+579 IQEAGD

-754 VAGGNVKI
+754 VAGGQVKI

>member
-22 SLEKTKAQGDL
+22 SLEKTKAQSDL
-33 LKASLIAIDEAMK
+33 LKASLVAIDEAMK

-52 KSLKV
+52 KTLKV

-66 TKQLNDLNNKQREAN
+66 SKQLNDLNAKQREAN

-102 RNKQAQIRTEKM
+102 RNKQAQIRTEKL
-114 LNNETQKTTSA
+114 LNNETQRTTSA

-131 LLNKLRNEYK
+131 LLNKLRNDYK
-141 DLAVQGKTNTKE
+141 DLAVQEKTNTKE
-153 AKDLLAQITKLDTK
+153 AKDLLAQITKLDAK
-167 LKSVDASVGQYQR
+167 LKNVDASVGQYQR

-189 DNLKSKWKSL
+189 EGLKGKWKSL
-199 LGVAGQLGLAIGFAE
+199 VSVAGQLGLAVGGVQILTNSVDTIKEFDKSLADLSAITGASDEAMKKFKSSAIELGKSTQGGASAVVEAFKLIGSAKPE
-214 VFSKG
+214 LLENADALIQV
-219 KKTLVSFD
+219 T
-227 EEAANISKTLGVTSE
+227 EAARTLSKASGMELP
-242 EAKKLSRELTNID
+242 EAATALTDAMNQFGASSDEAAKFINVLAAGSKFGAAEIPQITEALLKFGAVSRSANV
-255 TRTSIEQLQQIA
+255 SIE
-267 VVGGQIGITKDQ
+267 
-279 IVGFTESIDKL
+279 EST
-290 NVALGDEF
+290 ALIEALAERGLK
-298 TGGAEEITSVVGG
+298 GAEAGTA
-311 LRNVFSDIKSE
+311 LRNVMLKLSAPDALPKEAKERLDALGISFADLQDKSKPFSE
-322 NVSDDLLK
+322 RL
-330 IGNALNVLGAEGS
+330 NALKPLLNDNAALVKVFGMENAVAARNLIDSTE
-343 ATSPVM
+343 
-349 ADFAGRIGGV
+349 RIQQLNKDV
-359 GIPLG
+359 
-364 LTTGQVLGL
+364 TGTNTAFDQAAVRSQTLSEAFNRLKETWNSFVLGL
-373 SATLQE
+373 AEGKNATQ
-379 LNVNAERGGTAVSGI
+379 
-394 LKKMAVDTEGF
+394 
-405 AKVAGMPVK
+405 
-414 EFEKLVNTDL
+414 
-424 MGAFMKVIE
+424 
-433 GTKQFKGNA
+433 
-442 VGLAKVLDGLKL
+442 GLT
-454 DGAGASEVFLKL
+454 S
-466 GSNIDLLKTRTDS
+466 T
-479 ANESL
+479 
-484 TKTDSITDEFNKKNE
+484 
-499 TLQAK
+499 
-504 IDKLSNAFDKYVL
+504 
-517 GIDQSGFVTGAF
+517 
-529 GKSLD
+529 LD

-550 IRLWIEYKAVVKAL
+550 IRIWIEYKAVTKAL
-564 ELKQSFDDWRSQKKA
+564 DLKQSFDDWRNQKKA
-579 IEETGD
+579 IQETGD

-596 FGSALKSIGFAIAID
+596 FGSALKTIGFAIAID

-646 FATER
+646 FASDR
-651 SQKRQKELEKDISA
+651 SQKRQKELDKDIQA

-689 LTQKQIQEDI
+689 LTQKQIQDDI
-699 KAVASRQKTSLAT
+699 KAVANRQKSNLAT
-712 IKDYEQQIRDLQE
+712 IKDYEKEIRDMRELIQ
-725 QIRLTPQLSGDY
+725 LNPQLATNY
-737 GKRIE
+737 GTQIDL
-742 TLTDAIAQLKAN
+742 LTDKIAQLKAN

-762 AEYRK
+762 AEYRT

-779 ASEVKAY
+779 ASEVNAY
-786 SINLEDNTSQTEKN
+786 SINLEDNTK
-800 TEKTKKNTKET
+800 KTKKNTKVTE
-811 KEKTKTLKDAND
+811 EKTKKMKDAND
-823 EIERMV
+823 QIERMV
-829 NLMKETQDLTD
+829 ELMQETQSLTD

-866 QYSLDLIN
+866 QYSIDLIN

-883 KKAIIERNY
+883 KKAIIERKF
-892 LEQVDAATNEQEV
+892 LEEVDSATTEDEV
-905 INAQMK
+905 INAGK
-911 RDFEL
+911 RRSFEL

-932 QLETAQEEHADKMYQ
+932 QLETAQEEHADKMFQ

-953 EAQKEQ
+953 EAQKEE
-959 LKKRAENQQKYIDFT
+959 LKKRAENQQKYIDLT

-980 NIDKRIAL
+980 NIDARIAL

-993 EASQKQQQILQELAA
+993 DASQKQQQILQELAA

-1118 EQNAALMGMTNDE
+1118 EQNAALMGMSNDE
-1131 VVKIVQNAKINQV
+1131 VVKIVQGAKINEIQ
-1144 EPKGW
+1144 PKGW
-1149 ENLGVLSELNGLKEE
+1149 ENLGVLTELNGLKDE

-1172 VNKPET
+1172 LSKPET

-1190 SIVKSIKKG
+1190 SIVKSVKKG
-1199 NSVTYNKYKVK
+1199 NSVTYNKYKIK

>member
-102 RNKQAQIRTEKM
+102 RNKQAQIRTEKL
-114 LNNETQKTTSA
+114 LNNETQRTTSA

-131 LLNKLRNEYK
+131 LLNKLRNDYK
-141 DLAVQGKTNTKE
+141 DLAVQEKTNTKE
-153 AKDLLAQITKLDTK
+153 AKDLLAQITKLDAK
-167 LKSVDASVGQYQR
+167 LKNVDASVGQYQR

-199 LGVAGQLGLAIGFAE
+199 LGVAGQLGLAVGGAQILGSSITTIKEFGQSIADLSAITGASGPDLEKYKKAAIELGKETQGGAKAVVEAFKLIGSAKPDLLENADALIE
-214 VFSKG
+214 VTKAARTLSKASG
-219 KKTLVSFD
+219 MELPDAATALTDAMNQFGASSD
-227 EEAANISKTLGVTSE
+227 EAAKFINVLAAGSKFGAAEIPQVTEALLKFGAVSKAANVSIEESTALIEALAERGLKGAEAGTALRNVMLKLSAPDALPKEAKERLEELGISFADLQDKSKPFSERLDKLKPLLNDSAALVKVFGMENAVAARNLIDSTARIRELNSQVTDTNTAFEQADVRSKTLSE
-242 EAKKLSRELTNID
+242 AFNR
-255 TRTSIEQLQQIA
+255 
-267 VVGGQIGITKDQ
+267 
-279 IVGFTESIDKL
+279 
-290 NVALGDEF
+290 
-298 TGGAEEITSVVGG
+298 
-311 LRNVFSDIKSE
+311 
-322 NVSDDLLK
+322 LK
-330 IGNALNVLGAEGS
+330 ETWNSFVLGVAEGKDV
-343 ATSPVM
+343 TQ
-349 ADFAGRIGGV
+349 
-359 GIPLG
+359 G
-364 LTTGQVLGL
+364 LT
-373 SATLQE
+373 S
-379 LNVNAERGGTAVSGI
+379 
-394 LKKMAVDTEGF
+394 
-405 AKVAGMPVK
+405 
-414 EFEKLVNTDL
+414 
-424 MGAFMKVIE
+424 
-433 GTKQFKGNA
+433 
-442 VGLAKVLDGLKL
+442 
-454 DGAGASEVFLKL
+454 
-466 GSNIDLLKTRTDS
+466 
-479 ANESL
+479 
-484 TKTDSITDEFNKKNE
+484 
-499 TLQAK
+499 
-504 IDKLSNAFDKYVL
+504 
-517 GIDQSGFVTGAF
+517 
-529 GKSLD
+529 SLD

-550 IRLWIEYKAVVKAL
+550 IRLWVEYKAVVKAL

-585 ALQDGAGKASA
+585 ALEDGAGKASA

-800 TEKTKKNTKET
+800 TEKTKKNNKET

-866 QYSLDLIN
+866 QYSIDLIY

>member
-33 LKASLIAIDEAMK
+33 LKASLVAIDEAMK

-52 KSLKV
+52 KSLKL

-66 TKQLNDLNNKQREAN
+66 AKQLNDLNAKQREAN

-102 RNKQAQIRTEKM
+102 RNKQAQIRTEKL
-114 LNNETQKTTSA
+114 LNNETQRTTSA

-131 LLNKLRNEYK
+131 LLNKLRNDYK
-141 DLAVQGKTNTKE
+141 DLAVQGKANTKE
-153 AKDLLAQITKLDTK
+153 AKDLLSQITKLDTK

-189 DNLKSKWKSL
+189 EGLKGKWKSL
-199 LGVAGQLGLAIGFAE
+199 ISVAGQLGLAVGGVQILTNSVDTIKEFDKSLADLSAITGASDEAMKKFKSSAIELGKSTQGGASAVVEAFKLIGSAKPE
-214 VFSKG
+214 LLENADALIQV
-219 KKTLVSFD
+219 T
-227 EEAANISKTLGVTSE
+227 EAARTLSKASGMELP
-242 EAKKLSRELTNID
+242 EAATALTDAMNQFGASSDEAAKFINVLAAGSKFGAAEIPQITEALLKFGAVSRSANV
-255 TRTSIEQLQQIA
+255 SIE
-267 VVGGQIGITKDQ
+267 
-279 IVGFTESIDKL
+279 EST
-290 NVALGDEF
+290 ALIEALAERGLK
-298 TGGAEEITSVVGG
+298 GAEAGTA
-311 LRNVFSDIKSE
+311 LRNVMLKLSAPDALPKEAKERLDALGISFADLQDKSKPFSE
-322 NVSDDLLK
+322 RL
-330 IGNALNVLGAEGS
+330 NALKPLLNDNAALVKVFGMENAVAARNLIDSTE
-343 ATSPVM
+343 
-349 ADFAGRIGGV
+349 RIQQLNKDV
-359 GIPLG
+359 
-364 LTTGQVLGL
+364 TGTNTAFDQAAVRSQTLSEAFNRLKETWNSFVLGL
-373 SATLQE
+373 AEGKNATQ
-379 LNVNAERGGTAVSGI
+379 
-394 LKKMAVDTEGF
+394 
-405 AKVAGMPVK
+405 
-414 EFEKLVNTDL
+414 
-424 MGAFMKVIE
+424 
-433 GTKQFKGNA
+433 
-442 VGLAKVLDGLKL
+442 GLT
-454 DGAGASEVFLKL
+454 S
-466 GSNIDLLKTRTDS
+466 T
-479 ANESL
+479 
-484 TKTDSITDEFNKKNE
+484 
-499 TLQAK
+499 
-504 IDKLSNAFDKYVL
+504 
-517 GIDQSGFVTGAF
+517 
-529 GKSLD
+529 LD

-550 IRLWIEYKAVVKAL
+550 IRIWIEYKAVTKAL
-564 ELKQSFDDWRSQKKA
+564 ELKQSFDDWRNQKKA

-646 FATER
+646 FASDR
-651 SQKRQKELEKDISA
+651 SQKRQKELDKDIQA

-689 LTQKQIQEDI
+689 LTQKQIQDDI
-699 KAVASRQKTSLAT
+699 KAVASRQKSNLAT
-712 IKDYEQQIRDLQE
+712 IKDYEQQIRDLRE
-725 QIRLTPQLSGDY
+725 MIQLEPKLAGDY
-737 GKRIE
+737 GKRIDS
-742 TLTDAIAQLKAN
+742 LTDKIAQLKAN

-762 AEYRK
+762 SEYRT

-779 ASEVKAY
+779 ASEVNAY
-786 SINLEDNTSQTEKN
+786 SINLEDNT
-800 TEKTKKNTKET
+800 EKTKKNTKAT
-811 KEKTKTLKDAND
+811 KEKTKTMKDAND

-829 NLMKETQDLTD
+829 NLMKESQDLVD
-840 EIALYEAEADVQ
+840 EISLYEAEADVQ

-860 SINESG
+860 SINQSG
-866 QYSLDLIN
+866 QYSIDLIK
-874 QRIDAEYEL
+874 QRIDAEFEL

-905 INAQMK
+905 INAAAR

-922 RVDLKKDVNK
+922 RIDLKKDVNK
-932 QLETAQEEHADKMYQ
+932 QLETAQEEHADKMVQ

-953 EAQKEQ
+953 EAQKDE

-993 EASQKQQQILQELAA
+993 EASQKQQSILQELAA

-1118 EQNAALMGMTNDE
+1118 EQNAVLNGMSNDE
-1131 VVKIVQNAKINQV
+1131 VVKIVQNAKINQI

-1199 NSVTYNKYKVK
+1199 NSVTYNKYKIK

>member
-102 RNKQAQIRTEKM
+102 RNKQAQIRTEKL
-114 LNNETQKTTSA
+114 LNNETQRTTSA

-131 LLNKLRNEYK
+131 LLNKLRNDYK
-141 DLAVQGKTNTKE
+141 DLAVQEKTNTKE
-153 AKDLLAQITKLDTK
+153 AKDLLAQITKLDAK
-167 LKSVDASVGQYQR
+167 LKNVDASVGQYQR

-189 DNLKSKWKSL
+189 EGLKGKWKSL
-199 LGVAGQLGLAIGFAE
+199 VSVAGQLGLAIGGVEILRSSIDTIKEFDKSLADLSAITGASDDAMKKFRSSAIE
-214 VFSKG
+214 LG
-219 KKTLVSFD
+219 KETQGGAAAVVEAFKLIGSAKPDLLENADALIKVT
-227 EEAANISKTLGVTSE
+227 EAARTLSKASGMELPEAATALTDAMNQFGASSDEAAKFINVLAAGSKFGAAEIPQVT
-242 EAKKLSRELTNID
+242 EALLKFGAVSKAANV
-255 TRTSIEQLQQIA
+255 SIE
-267 VVGGQIGITKDQ
+267 
-279 IVGFTESIDKL
+279 EST
-290 NVALGDEF
+290 ALIEALAERGLK
-298 TGGAEEITSVVGG
+298 GAEAGTA
-311 LRNVFSDIKSE
+311 LRNVMLKLSAPDALPKEAKERLDALGISFADLQDKSKPFSERLEVLKPLLNDNAALVKVFGMENAVAARNLIDSTERIQQLNKDVTGTNTAFDQAAIRSQTLSE
-322 NVSDDLLK
+322 AFNRLK
-330 IGNALNVLGAEGS
+330 ETWNS
-343 ATSPVM
+343 
-349 ADFAGRIGGV
+349 F
-359 GIPLG
+359 
-364 LTTGQVLGL
+364 VLGL
-373 SATLQE
+373 AEGKNATQ
-379 LNVNAERGGTAVSGI
+379 
-394 LKKMAVDTEGF
+394 
-405 AKVAGMPVK
+405 
-414 EFEKLVNTDL
+414 
-424 MGAFMKVIE
+424 
-433 GTKQFKGNA
+433 
-442 VGLAKVLDGLKL
+442 GLT
-454 DGAGASEVFLKL
+454 S
-466 GSNIDLLKTRTDS
+466 T
-479 ANESL
+479 
-484 TKTDSITDEFNKKNE
+484 
-499 TLQAK
+499 
-504 IDKLSNAFDKYVL
+504 
-517 GIDQSGFVTGAF
+517 
-529 GKSLD
+529 LD

-550 IRLWIEYKAVVKAL
+550 IRIWIEYKAVTKAL
-564 ELKQSFDDWRSQKKA
+564 DLKQSFDDWRNQKKA
-579 IEETGD
+579 IQETGD
-585 ALQDGAGKASA
+585 ALQDGAGKVSA

-646 FATER
+646 FASDR
-651 SQKRQKELEKDISA
+651 SQKRQKELEKDIQA

-689 LTQKQIQEDI
+689 LTQKQIQDDI
-699 KAVASRQKTSLAT
+699 KAVASRQKSNLAT
-712 IKDYEQQIRDLQE
+712 IKDYEKEIRDMRELIQ
-725 QIRLTPQLSGDY
+725 LNPQLATNY
-737 GKRIE
+737 GTQIDL
-742 TLTDAIAQLKAN
+742 LTDKIAQLKAN

-762 AEYRK
+762 AEYRT

-779 ASEVKAY
+779 ASEVNAY
-786 SINLEDNTSQTEKN
+786 SIDLEDNTSKTEKN
-800 TEKTKKNTKET
+800 TEKTKQNAKATE
-811 KEKTKTLKDAND
+811 EKTKTMKDAND

-829 NLMKETQDLTD
+829 ELMQQTQELTD

-866 QYSLDLIN
+866 QYSIDLIN

-883 KKAIIERNY
+883 QKAIIERKFI
-892 LEQVDAATNEQEV
+892 EEVDAATNEQEV
-905 INAQMK
+905 INAQKK

-932 QLETAQEEHADKMYQ
+932 QLETAQEEHADKMFQ

-953 EAQKEQ
+953 EAQKDE

-980 NIDKRIAL
+980 NIDARIAL

-1087 EGTEDTGRGGNLDA
+1087 DGTEDTGRGGNLDA

-1118 EQNAALMGMTNDE
+1118 EQNAALMGMSNDE
-1131 VVKIVQNAKINQV
+1131 VVKIVQGTKMNEIQ
-1144 EPKGW
+1144 PKGW
-1149 ENLGVLSELNGLKEE
+1149 ENLGVLTELNGLKDE

-1172 VNKPET
+1172 LSKPET

-1190 SIVKSIKKG
+1190 SIVKSVKKG
-1199 NSVTYNKYKVK
+1199 NSVTYNKYKIK

>member
-66 TKQLNDLNNKQREAN
+66 TKQLNELNNKQREAN

-102 RNKQAQIRTEKM
+102 RNKQAQIRTEQL
-114 LNNETQKTTSA
+114 LNNETRTTTSA

-189 DNLKSKWKSL
+189 EGLKGKWKSL
-199 LGVAGQLGLAIGFAE
+199 IGVAGQLGLAVGGAQILGSSITTIKEFGQSIADLSAITGASGPDLEKYKKAAIELGKETQGGAKAVVEAFKLIGSAKPDLLENADALIE
-214 VFSKG
+214 VTKAARTLSKASG
-219 KKTLVSFD
+219 MELPDAATALTDAMNQFGASSD
-227 EEAANISKTLGVTSE
+227 EAAKFINVLAAGSKFGAAEIPQVTEALLKFGAVSKAANVSIEESTALIEALAERGLKGAEAGTALRNVMLKLSAPDALPKEAKERLDALGISFADLQDKSKPFSERLDKLKPLLNDSAALVKVFGMENAVAARNLIDSTTRIRELNSQVTDTNTAFEQADVRSKTLSE
-242 EAKKLSRELTNID
+242 AFNR
-255 TRTSIEQLQQIA
+255 
-267 VVGGQIGITKDQ
+267 
-279 IVGFTESIDKL
+279 
-290 NVALGDEF
+290 
-298 TGGAEEITSVVGG
+298 
-311 LRNVFSDIKSE
+311 
-322 NVSDDLLK
+322 LK
-330 IGNALNVLGAEGS
+330 ETWNSFVLGVAEGKDV
-343 ATSPVM
+343 TQ
-349 ADFAGRIGGV
+349 
-359 GIPLG
+359 G
-364 LTTGQVLGL
+364 LT
-373 SATLQE
+373 S
-379 LNVNAERGGTAVSGI
+379 
-394 LKKMAVDTEGF
+394 
-405 AKVAGMPVK
+405 
-414 EFEKLVNTDL
+414 
-424 MGAFMKVIE
+424 
-433 GTKQFKGNA
+433 
-442 VGLAKVLDGLKL
+442 
-454 DGAGASEVFLKL
+454 
-466 GSNIDLLKTRTDS
+466 
-479 ANESL
+479 
-484 TKTDSITDEFNKKNE
+484 
-499 TLQAK
+499 
-504 IDKLSNAFDKYVL
+504 
-517 GIDQSGFVTGAF
+517 
-529 GKSLD
+529 SLD

-550 IRLWIEYKAVVKAL
+550 IRIWIEYKAVTKAL
-564 ELKQSFDDWRSQKKA
+564 DLKQSFDDWRNQKKA
-579 IEETGD
+579 IKEAGD
-585 ALQDGAGKASA
+585 ALQDGAGKVSA

-646 FATER
+646 FASDR
-651 SQKRQKELEKDISA
+651 SQKRQKELEKDIQA

-689 LTQKQIQEDI
+689 LTQKQIQDDI
-699 KAVASRQKTSLAT
+699 KAVASRQKSNLAT
-712 IKDYEQQIRDLQE
+712 IKDYEKEIRDMRELIQ
-725 QIRLTPQLSGDY
+725 LNPQLATNY
-737 GKRIE
+737 GTQIDL
-742 TLTDAIAQLKAN
+742 LTDKIAQLKAN

-762 AEYRK
+762 AEYRT

-779 ASEVKAY
+779 ASEVNAY
-786 SINLEDNTSQTEKN
+786 SINLEDN

-829 NLMKETQDLTD
+829 ELMQQTQELTD

-866 QYSLDLIN
+866 QYSIDLIN

-883 KKAIIERNY
+883 QKAIIERKFI
-892 LEQVDAATNEQEV
+892 EEVDAATNEQEV
-905 INAQMK
+905 INAQKK

-932 QLETAQEEHADKMYQ
+932 QLETAQEEHADKMFQ

-953 EAQKEQ
+953 EAQKDE

-980 NIDKRIAL
+980 NIDARIAL

-1118 EQNAALMGMTNDE
+1118 EQNAALMGMSNDE
-1131 VVKIVQNAKINQV
+1131 VVKIVQGSKMNEIQ
-1144 EPKGW
+1144 PKGW

>member
-22 SLEKTKAQGDL
+22 SLEKTKAQSDL
-33 LKASLIAIDEAMK
+33 LKASLVAIDEAMK

-52 KSLKV
+52 KTLKV

-66 TKQLNDLNNKQREAN
+66 SKQLNDLNAKQREAN

-102 RNKQAQIRTEKM
+102 RNKQAQIRTEKL
-114 LNNETQKTTSA
+114 LNNETQRTTSA

-131 LLNKLRNEYK
+131 LLNKLRNDYK
-141 DLAVQGKTNTKE
+141 DLAVQEKTNTKE
-153 AKDLLAQITKLDTK
+153 AKDLLAQITKLDAK
-167 LKSVDASVGQYQR
+167 LKNVDASVGQYQR

-189 DNLKSKWKSL
+189 DGLKGKWKSL
-199 LGVAGQLGLAIGFAE
+199 VSVAGQLGLAVGGVQILTNSVDTIKEFDKSLADLSAITGASDEAMKKFKSSAIELGKSTQGGASAVVEAFKLIGSAKPE
-214 VFSKG
+214 LLENADALIQV
-219 KKTLVSFD
+219 T
-227 EEAANISKTLGVTSE
+227 EAARTLSKASGMELP
-242 EAKKLSRELTNID
+242 EAATALTDAMNQFGASSDEAAKFINVLAAGSKFGAAEIPQITEALLKFGAVSRSANV
-255 TRTSIEQLQQIA
+255 SIE
-267 VVGGQIGITKDQ
+267 
-279 IVGFTESIDKL
+279 EST
-290 NVALGDEF
+290 ALIEALAERGLK
-298 TGGAEEITSVVGG
+298 GAEAGTA
-311 LRNVFSDIKSE
+311 LRNVMLKLSAPDALPKEAKERLDALGISFADLQDKSKPFSE
-322 NVSDDLLK
+322 RL
-330 IGNALNVLGAEGS
+330 NALKPLLNDNAALVKVFGMENAVAARNLIDSTE
-343 ATSPVM
+343 
-349 ADFAGRIGGV
+349 RIQQLNKDV
-359 GIPLG
+359 
-364 LTTGQVLGL
+364 TGTNTAFDQAAVRSQTLSEAFNRLKETWNSFVLGL
-373 SATLQE
+373 AEGKNATQ
-379 LNVNAERGGTAVSGI
+379 
-394 LKKMAVDTEGF
+394 
-405 AKVAGMPVK
+405 
-414 EFEKLVNTDL
+414 
-424 MGAFMKVIE
+424 
-433 GTKQFKGNA
+433 
-442 VGLAKVLDGLKL
+442 GLT
-454 DGAGASEVFLKL
+454 S
-466 GSNIDLLKTRTDS
+466 T
-479 ANESL
+479 
-484 TKTDSITDEFNKKNE
+484 
-499 TLQAK
+499 
-504 IDKLSNAFDKYVL
+504 
-517 GIDQSGFVTGAF
+517 
-529 GKSLD
+529 LD

-550 IRLWIEYKAVVKAL
+550 IRIWIEYKAVTKAL
-564 ELKQSFDDWRSQKKA
+564 DLKQSFDDWRNQKKA
-579 IEETGD
+579 IQETGD

-596 FGSALKSIGFAIAID
+596 FGSALKTIGFAIAID

-646 FATER
+646 FASDR
-651 SQKRQKELEKDISA
+651 SQKRQKELDKDIQA

-689 LTQKQIQEDI
+689 LTQKQIQDDI
-699 KAVASRQKTSLAT
+699 KAVASRQKSNLAT
-712 IKDYEQQIRDLQE
+712 IKDYEKEIRDMRELIQ
-725 QIRLTPQLSGDY
+725 LNPQLATNY
-737 GKRIE
+737 GTQIDL
-742 TLTDAIAQLKAN
+742 LTDKIAQLKAN

-762 AEYRK
+762 AEYRT

-779 ASEVKAY
+779 ASEVNAY
-786 SINLEDNTSQTEKN
+786 SINLEDN

-811 KEKTKTLKDAND
+811 KENTKETKEKTKTMKDAND
-823 EIERMV
+823 QIERMV
-829 NLMKETQDLTD
+829 ELMQETQSLTD

-866 QYSLDLIN
+866 QYSIDLIN

-883 KKAIIERNY
+883 KKAIIERNFV
-892 LEQVDAATNEQEV
+892 EEVDAATNEQEV
-905 INAQMK
+905 INAQKK

-922 RVDLKKDVNK
+922 RVDLKKDVYK
-932 QLETAQEEHADKMYQ
+932 QLETAQEEHADKTRQ

-953 EAQKEQ
+953 EDQKEE
-959 LKKRAENQQKYIDFT
+959 LKKRAENQQKYIDLT

-980 NIDKRIAL
+980 NIDARIAL

-993 EASQKQQQILQELAA
+993 DASQKQQQILQELAA

-1118 EQNAALMGMTNDE
+1118 EQNAALMGMSNDE
-1131 VVKIVQNAKINQV
+1131 VVKIVQGAKINEIQ
-1144 EPKGW
+1144 PKGW
-1149 ENLGVLSELNGLKEE
+1149 ENLGVLTELNGLKDE

-1172 VNKPET
+1172 LSKPET

-1190 SIVKSIKKG
+1190 SIVKSVKKG
-1199 NSVTYNKYKVK
+1199 NSVTYNKYKIK

>member
-97 ELQIE
+97 ELQLE
-102 RNKQAQIRTEKM
+102 RNKQAQIRTEQL
-114 LNNETQKTTSA
+114 LNNETRTTTSA

-131 LLNKLRNEYK
+131 LLNKLRNDYK
-141 DLAVQGKTNTKE
+141 DLAVQEKTNTKE
-153 AKDLLAQITKLDTK
+153 AKDLLAQITKLDAK
-167 LKSVDASVGQYQR
+167 LKGVDASVGQYQR

-189 DNLKSKWKSL
+189 EGLKGKWKSL
-199 LGVAGQLGLAIGFAE
+199 VSVAGQLGLAIGGVQILTNSVDTIKEFDKSLADLSAITGASDDAMKKFRSSAIE
-214 VFSKG
+214 LG
-219 KKTLVSFD
+219 KETQGGAAAVVEAFKLIGSAKPDLLENADALIKVT
-227 EEAANISKTLGVTSE
+227 EAARTLSKASGMELPDAATALTDAMNQFGASSDEAAKFINVLAAGSKFGAAEIPQVT
-242 EAKKLSRELTNID
+242 EALLKFGAVSKSANV
-255 TRTSIEQLQQIA
+255 SIE
-267 VVGGQIGITKDQ
+267 
-279 IVGFTESIDKL
+279 EST
-290 NVALGDEF
+290 ALIEALAERGLK
-298 TGGAEEITSVVGG
+298 GAEAGTA
-311 LRNVFSDIKSE
+311 LRNVMLKLSAPDALPKEAKERLDGLGISFADLQDKSKPFSERLEVLKPLLNDNAALVKVFGMENAVAARNLIDSTERIQQLNKDVTGTNTAFDQAAIRSQTLSE
-322 NVSDDLLK
+322 AFNRLK
-330 IGNALNVLGAEGS
+330 ETWNS
-343 ATSPVM
+343 
-349 ADFAGRIGGV
+349 F
-359 GIPLG
+359 
-364 LTTGQVLGL
+364 VLGL
-373 SATLQE
+373 AEGKNATQ
-379 LNVNAERGGTAVSGI
+379 
-394 LKKMAVDTEGF
+394 
-405 AKVAGMPVK
+405 
-414 EFEKLVNTDL
+414 
-424 MGAFMKVIE
+424 
-433 GTKQFKGNA
+433 
-442 VGLAKVLDGLKL
+442 GLT
-454 DGAGASEVFLKL
+454 S
-466 GSNIDLLKTRTDS
+466 T
-479 ANESL
+479 
-484 TKTDSITDEFNKKNE
+484 
-499 TLQAK
+499 
-504 IDKLSNAFDKYVL
+504 
-517 GIDQSGFVTGAF
+517 
-529 GKSLD
+529 LD

-550 IRLWIEYKAVVKAL
+550 IRIWIEYKAVTKAL
-564 ELKQSFDDWRSQKKA
+564 DLKQSFDDWRNQKKA
-579 IEETGD
+579 IKEAGD
-585 ALQDGAGKASA
+585 ALQDGAGKVSA

-646 FATER
+646 FASDR
-651 SQKRQKELEKDISA
+651 SQKRQKELEKDIQA

-689 LTQKQIQEDI
+689 LTQKQIQDDI
-699 KAVASRQKTSLAT
+699 KAVASRQKSNLAT
-712 IKDYEQQIRDLQE
+712 IKDYEKEIRDMRELIQ
-725 QIRLTPQLSGDY
+725 LNPQLASNY
-737 GKRIE
+737 GTQIDS
-742 TLTDAIAQLKAN
+742 LTDKIAQLKAN

-762 AEYRK
+762 AEYRT

-779 ASEVKAY
+779 ASEVNAY
-786 SINLEDNTSQTEKN
+786 SINLEDNT
-800 TEKTKKNTKET
+800 EKTKKNKKET
-811 KEKTKTLKDAND
+811 KEKTKTMKDAND

-829 NLMKETQDLTD
+829 DLMKQTQELTD

-866 QYSLDLIN
+866 QYSIDLIN

-883 KKAIIERNY
+883 QKAIIERKFI
-892 LEQVDAATNEQEV
+892 EEVDAATNEQEV
-905 INAQMK
+905 INAQKK

-932 QLETAQEEHADKMYQ
+932 QLETAQEEHADKMFQ

-953 EAQKEQ
+953 EAQKDE

-980 NIDKRIAL
+980 NIDARIAL

-1101 DGGFLSVLHP
+1101 EGGFLSVLHP

-1118 EQNAALMGMTNDE
+1118 EQNAALMGMSNDE
-1131 VVKIVQNAKINQV
+1131 VVKIVQGTKMNEIQ
-1144 EPKGW
+1144 PKGW
-1149 ENLGVLSELNGLKEE
+1149 ENLGVLTELNGLKDE

-1172 VNKPET
+1172 LSKPET

-1190 SIVKSIKKG
+1190 SIVKSVKKG
-1199 NSVTYNKYKVK
+1199 NSVTYNKYKIK

>member
-102 RNKQAQIRTEKM
+102 RNKQAQIRTEKL
-114 LNNETQKTTSA
+114 LNNETQRTTSA

-189 DNLKSKWKSL
+189 EGLKGKWKSL
-199 LGVAGQLGLAIGFAE
+199 IGVAGQLGLAVGGAQILRSSIDTIKEFGQSIADLSAITGASGPDLEKYKKAAIELGKETQGGAKAVVEAFKLIGSAKPDLLE
-214 VFSKG
+214 NADALIQV
-219 KKTLVSFD
+219 T
-227 EEAANISKTLGVTSE
+227 EAARTLSKASGMELPDAATALTDAMNQFGASSDEAAKFINVLAAGSKFGAAEIPQVTEALLKFGAVSKAANVSIEESTALIEALAERGLKGAEAGTALRNVMLKLSAPDALPKEAKERLDALGISFADLQDKSKPFSERLDKLKPLLNDNAALVKVFGMENAVAARNLIDSTTRIRELNSQVTDTNTAFEQADVRSKTLSE
-242 EAKKLSRELTNID
+242 AFNR
-255 TRTSIEQLQQIA
+255 
-267 VVGGQIGITKDQ
+267 
-279 IVGFTESIDKL
+279 
-290 NVALGDEF
+290 
-298 TGGAEEITSVVGG
+298 
-311 LRNVFSDIKSE
+311 
-322 NVSDDLLK
+322 LK
-330 IGNALNVLGAEGS
+330 ETWNSFVLGVAEGKDV
-343 ATSPVM
+343 TQ
-349 ADFAGRIGGV
+349 
-359 GIPLG
+359 G
-364 LTTGQVLGL
+364 LT
-373 SATLQE
+373 S
-379 LNVNAERGGTAVSGI
+379 
-394 LKKMAVDTEGF
+394 
-405 AKVAGMPVK
+405 
-414 EFEKLVNTDL
+414 
-424 MGAFMKVIE
+424 
-433 GTKQFKGNA
+433 
-442 VGLAKVLDGLKL
+442 
-454 DGAGASEVFLKL
+454 
-466 GSNIDLLKTRTDS
+466 
-479 ANESL
+479 
-484 TKTDSITDEFNKKNE
+484 
-499 TLQAK
+499 
-504 IDKLSNAFDKYVL
+504 
-517 GIDQSGFVTGAF
+517 
-529 GKSLD
+529 SLD

-579 IEETGD
+579 IQEAGD

-611 LAIELAMAFYDIA
+611 LAIEMAMAFYDIA
-624 SGAAA
+624 SGARE
-629 AREEQA
+629 AREAQ
-635 RLEKTSQESQK
+635 EKFDKSVAEGQK
-646 FATER
+646 KATER
-651 SQKRQKELEKDISA
+651 VSKRQDLLNKEISQ

-671 ENKITEEQ
+671 ENKISEKE
-679 FLKRKQYAIN
+679 FLQQKQKAFLI
-689 LTQKQIQEDI
+689 TQKQINQDI
-699 KAVASRQKTSLAT
+699 ISVNERKKQYNEELKIAAAINNK
-712 IKDYEQQIRDLQE
+712 IKKQ
-725 QIRLTPQLSGDY
+725 GDVT
-737 GKRIE
+737 
-742 TLTDAIAQLKAN
+742 TLTKSEIQFLKERNAIFNTEGKNAASVVADLTAKIGAADA
-754 VAGGNVKI
+754 KI
-762 AEYRK
+762 VEYRK
-767 ELEAT
+767 ELDQAT
-772 TEAGKDA
+772 ESTKDA
-779 ASEVKAY
+779 VSETNASST
-786 SINLEDNTSQTEKN
+786 SIEDN
-800 TEKTKKNTKET
+800 TEKTKKNKKAH

-866 QYSLDLIN
+866 QYSIDLIY

-932 QLETAQEEHADKMYQ
+932 QLETAQEEHADKLYQ
-947 LDQQET
+947 IDKET
-953 EAQKEQ
+953 TEKLAEAEKEA

-1059 KTLGESLTIALGDKA
+1059 KPLGESLTIALGDKA

>member
-33 LKASLIAIDEAMK
+33 LKASLVAIDEAMK

-52 KSLKV
+52 KSLKL

-66 TKQLNDLNNKQREAN
+66 AKQLNDLNAKQREAN

-88 KIRQAQLKT
+88 KIKQAQLKT
-97 ELQIE
+97 ELQLE

-131 LLNKLRNEYK
+131 LLNKLRNDYK
-141 DLAVQGKTNTKE
+141 DLAVQGKANTKE
-153 AKDLLAQITKLDTK
+153 AKDLLSQITKLDTK

-189 DNLKSKWKSL
+189 EGLKGKWKSL
-199 LGVAGQLGLAIGFAE
+199 ISVAGQFGLAIGGVQILTSSIETIKQFGQSIADL
-214 VFSKG
+214 SAITGASG
-219 KKTLVSFD
+219 KDLEKYKNAAIEMGKSTQGGAAAVVEAFKLIGSAKPDLLENADALIRVT
-227 EEAANISKTLGVTSE
+227 EAARTLSKASGMELPDAATALTDAMNQFGASSDQASRFINVLAAGSKFGAAEIPQVTEALLKFGAVSRAANVNIEESTALIEALAERGLKGAEAGTALRNVMLKLSAPNALPKEAKERLDALGISFADLQDKSKPFSERLEALKPLLTNNAALVKVFGMENAVAARNLIDSTDRIKELNRQVTDTNTAFDQAKIRSKTLSE
-242 EAKKLSRELTNID
+242 SFNTLKETWNSYIL
-255 TRTSIEQLQQIA
+255 
-267 VVGGQIGITKDQ
+267 GGSEGLD
-279 IVGFTESIDKL
+279 L
-290 NVALGDEF
+290 NNRLISSF
-298 TGGAEEITSVVGG
+298 
-311 LRNVFSDIKSE
+311 
-322 NVSDDLLK
+322 
-330 IGNALNVLGAEGS
+330 
-343 ATSPVM
+343 
-349 ADFAGRIGGV
+349 
-359 GIPLG
+359 
-364 LTTGQVLGL
+364 
-373 SATLQE
+373 
-379 LNVNAERGGTAVSGI
+379 
-394 LKKMAVDTEGF
+394 
-405 AKVAGMPVK
+405 
-414 EFEKLVNTDL
+414 
-424 MGAFMKVIE
+424 
-433 GTKQFKGNA
+433 
-442 VGLAKVLDGLKL
+442 
-454 DGAGASEVFLKL
+454 
-466 GSNIDLLKTRTDS
+466 
-479 ANESL
+479 
-484 TKTDSITDEFNKKNE
+484 
-499 TLQAK
+499 
-504 IDKLSNAFDKYVL
+504 
-517 GIDQSGFVTGAF
+517 
-529 GKSLD
+529 D
-534 FLSRNLET
+534 FLSRNLDT
-542 ILSVVGRL
+542 IIDAL
-550 IRLWIEYKAVVKAL
+550 IRVVRLYVEFKAVQQAL
-564 ELKQSFDDWRSQKKA
+564 KLKENYDAWKLQKKA

-585 ALQDGAGKASA
+585 ALQNGSGKAKA
-596 FGSALKSIGFAIAID
+596 FGTALKSIGFTIAID
-611 LAIELAMAFYDIA
+611 LAIELASSLIEVAN
-624 SGAAA
+624 GHAAA
-629 AREEQA
+629 ENAMIHYEETRKKIQLKVKA
-635 RLEKTSQESQK
+635 DNAKTSQQLL
-646 FATER
+646 A
-651 SQKRQKELEKDISA
+651 QKELADNQITLLERERTQRIKNGESATKVNKEIDASVKKLNEDLKKQVLARDPLGLTAFERNKNQISNYKSQINQLTNEIEQLNQIEEKEGVSRQAGIVQA
-665 LQRLRN
+665 R
-671 ENKITEEQ
+671 NKIVVLREEIKGIQ
-679 FLKRKQYAIN
+679 KDNEFRWELLQN
-689 LTQKQIQEDI
+689 LNE
-699 KAVASRQKTSLAT
+699 
-712 IKDYEQQIRDLQE
+712 ENDL
-725 QIRLTPQLSGDY
+725 
-737 GKRIE
+737 
-742 TLTDAIAQLKAN
+742 
-754 VAGGNVKI
+754 
-762 AEYRK
+762 
-767 ELEAT
+767 
-772 TEAGKDA
+772 TEANTYA
-779 ASEVKAY
+779 
-786 SINLEDNTSQTEKN
+786 LEEN
-800 TEKTKKNTKET
+800 TEKEKKNKKEK
-811 KEKTKTLKDAND
+811 KEKTKTMKDAND
-823 EIERMV
+823 EIERMN
-829 NLMKETQDLTD
+829 NLMKESQDLVD

-860 SINESG
+860 SINQSG

-905 INAQMK
+905 INAAAR

-932 QLETAQEEHADKMYQ
+932 QLETAQEEHADKMFQ
-947 LDQQET
+947 LDQKET
-953 EAQKEQ
+953 EAQKEE
-959 LKKRAENQQKYIDFT
+959 LKKRAENQQKYIEFT

-988 LEKEI
+988 LDKEI
-993 EASQKQQQILQELAA
+993 EASQKQQSILQELAA

-1131 VVKIVQNAKINQV
+1131 VVKIVQNAKINQI

-1149 ENLGVLSELNGLKEE
+1149 ENIGVLSELNGLKEE

-1199 NSVTYNKYKVK
+1199 NSVTYNKYKIK

>member
-22 SLEKTKAQGDL
+22 SLEKTKAQSDL
-33 LKASLIAIDEAMK
+33 LKASLVAIDEAMK

-52 KSLKV
+52 KTLKV

-66 TKQLNDLNNKQREAN
+66 SKQLNDLNAKQREAN

-102 RNKQAQIRTEKM
+102 RNKQAQIRTEKL
-114 LNNETQKTTSA
+114 LNNETQRTTSA

-131 LLNKLRNEYK
+131 LLNKLRNDYK
-141 DLAVQGKTNTKE
+141 DLAVQEKTNTKE
-153 AKDLLAQITKLDTK
+153 AKDLLAQITKLDAK
-167 LKSVDASVGQYQR
+167 LKNVDASVGQYQR

-189 DNLKSKWKSL
+189 DGLKGKWKSL
-199 LGVAGQLGLAIGFAE
+199 VSVAGQLGLAVGGVQILTNSVDTIKEFDKSLADLSAITGASDEAMKKFKSSAIELGKSTQGGASAVVEAFKLIGSAKPE
-214 VFSKG
+214 LLENADALIQV
-219 KKTLVSFD
+219 T
-227 EEAANISKTLGVTSE
+227 EAARTLSKASGMELP
-242 EAKKLSRELTNID
+242 EAATALTDAMNQFGASSDEAAKFINVLAAGSKFGAAEIPQITEALLKFGAVSRSANV
-255 TRTSIEQLQQIA
+255 SIE
-267 VVGGQIGITKDQ
+267 
-279 IVGFTESIDKL
+279 EST
-290 NVALGDEF
+290 ALIEALAERGLK
-298 TGGAEEITSVVGG
+298 GAEAGTA
-311 LRNVFSDIKSE
+311 LRNVMLKLSAPDALPKEAKERLDALGISFADLQDKSKPFSE
-322 NVSDDLLK
+322 RL
-330 IGNALNVLGAEGS
+330 NALKPLLNDNAALVKVFGMENAVAARNLIDSTE
-343 ATSPVM
+343 
-349 ADFAGRIGGV
+349 RIQQLNKDV
-359 GIPLG
+359 
-364 LTTGQVLGL
+364 TGTNTAFDQAAVRSQTLSEAFNRLKETWNSFVLGL
-373 SATLQE
+373 AEGKNATQ
-379 LNVNAERGGTAVSGI
+379 
-394 LKKMAVDTEGF
+394 
-405 AKVAGMPVK
+405 
-414 EFEKLVNTDL
+414 
-424 MGAFMKVIE
+424 
-433 GTKQFKGNA
+433 
-442 VGLAKVLDGLKL
+442 GLT
-454 DGAGASEVFLKL
+454 S
-466 GSNIDLLKTRTDS
+466 T
-479 ANESL
+479 
-484 TKTDSITDEFNKKNE
+484 
-499 TLQAK
+499 
-504 IDKLSNAFDKYVL
+504 
-517 GIDQSGFVTGAF
+517 
-529 GKSLD
+529 LD

-550 IRLWIEYKAVVKAL
+550 IRIWIEYKAVTKAL
-564 ELKQSFDDWRSQKKA
+564 DLKQSFDDWRNQKKA
-579 IEETGD
+579 IQETGD

-596 FGSALKSIGFAIAID
+596 FGSALKTIGFAVAID

-646 FATER
+646 FASDR
-651 SQKRQKELEKDISA
+651 SQKRQKELDKDIQA

-689 LTQKQIQEDI
+689 LTQKQIQDDI
-699 KAVASRQKTSLAT
+699 KAVASRQKSNLAT
-712 IKDYEQQIRDLQE
+712 IKDYEKEIRDMRELIQ
-725 QIRLTPQLSGDY
+725 LNPQLATNY
-737 GKRIE
+737 GTQIDL
-742 TLTDAIAQLKAN
+742 LTDKIAQLKAN

-762 AEYRK
+762 AEYRT

-779 ASEVKAY
+779 ASEVNAY
-786 SINLEDNTSQTEKN
+786 SINLEDN

-811 KEKTKTLKDAND
+811 KEKTKTMKDAND
-823 EIERMV
+823 QIERMV
-829 NLMKETQDLTD
+829 ELMQETQSLTD

-866 QYSLDLIN
+866 QYSIDLIN

-883 KKAIIERNY
+883 KKAIIERNFV
-892 LEQVDAATNEQEV
+892 EEVDAATNEQEV
-905 INAQMK
+905 INAQKK

-932 QLETAQEEHADKMYQ
+932 QLETAQEEHADKMFQ

-953 EAQKEQ
+953 EAQKEE
-959 LKKRAENQQKYIDFT
+959 LKKRAENQQKYIDLT

-980 NIDKRIAL
+980 NIDARIAL

-993 EASQKQQQILQELAA
+993 DASQKQQQILQELAA

-1118 EQNAALMGMTNDE
+1118 EQNAALMGMSNDE
-1131 VVKIVQNAKINQV
+1131 VVKIVQGAKINEIQ
-1144 EPKGW
+1144 PKGW
-1149 ENLGVLSELNGLKEE
+1149 ENLGVLTELNGLKDE

-1172 VNKPET
+1172 LSKPET

-1190 SIVKSIKKG
+1190 SIVKSVKKG
-1199 NSVTYNKYKVK
+1199 NSVTYNKYKIK

>member
-199 LGVAGQLGLAIGFAE
+199 LGVAGQLGLAVGGAQILGSSITTIKEFGQSIADLSAITGASGPDLEKYKKAAIELGKETQGGAKAVVEAFKLIGSAKPDLLE
-214 VFSKG
+214 NADALIQV
-219 KKTLVSFD
+219 T
-227 EEAANISKTLGVTSE
+227 EAARTLSKASGMELPDAATALTDAMNQFGASSDEAAKFINVLAAGSKFGAAEIPQVT
-242 EAKKLSRELTNID
+242 EALLKFGAVSKAANV
-255 TRTSIEQLQQIA
+255 SIE
-267 VVGGQIGITKDQ
+267 
-279 IVGFTESIDKL
+279 EST
-290 NVALGDEF
+290 ALIEALAERGLK
-298 TGGAEEITSVVGG
+298 GAEAGTA
-311 LRNVFSDIKSE
+311 LRNVMLKLSAPDALPKEAKERLDALGISFADLQDKSKPFSERLEVLKPLLNDNAALVKVFGMENAVAARNLIDSTERIQQLNKDVTGTNTAFDQAAIRSQTLSE
-322 NVSDDLLK
+322 AFNRLK
-330 IGNALNVLGAEGS
+330 ETWNS
-343 ATSPVM
+343 
-349 ADFAGRIGGV
+349 F
-359 GIPLG
+359 
-364 LTTGQVLGL
+364 VLGL
-373 SATLQE
+373 AEGKNATQ
-379 LNVNAERGGTAVSGI
+379 
-394 LKKMAVDTEGF
+394 
-405 AKVAGMPVK
+405 
-414 EFEKLVNTDL
+414 
-424 MGAFMKVIE
+424 
-433 GTKQFKGNA
+433 
-442 VGLAKVLDGLKL
+442 GLT
-454 DGAGASEVFLKL
+454 S
-466 GSNIDLLKTRTDS
+466 T
-479 ANESL
+479 
-484 TKTDSITDEFNKKNE
+484 
-499 TLQAK
+499 
-504 IDKLSNAFDKYVL
+504 
-517 GIDQSGFVTGAF
+517 
-529 GKSLD
+529 LD

-779 ASEVKAY
+779 ASEVNAY
-786 SINLEDNTSQTEKN
+786 SINLEDNTEKTKKN

-892 LEQVDAATNEQEV
+892 LEQVGAATNEQEV

-953 EAQKEQ
+953 EAQKDE

-1052 TNARAEG
+1052 TNARSEG

-1118 EQNAALMGMTNDE
+1118 EQNAALMGMSNDE
-1131 VVKIVQNAKINQV
+1131 VVKIVQGSKMNEIQ
-1144 EPKGW
+1144 PKGW

>member
-33 LKASLIAIDEAMK
+33 LKASLVAIDEAMK

-52 KSLKV
+52 KSLKL

-66 TKQLNDLNNKQREAN
+66 AKQLNDLNAKQREAN

-114 LNNETQKTTSA
+114 LNNQTEKTTSA

-131 LLNKLRNEYK
+131 LLNKLRNDYK
-141 DLAVQGKTNTKE
+141 DLAVQGKANTKE
-153 AKDLLAQITKLDTK
+153 AKDLLSQITKLDTK

-189 DNLKSKWKSL
+189 EGLKGKWKSL
-199 LGVAGQLGLAIGFAE
+199 ISVAGQLGLAVGGVQILTSSVDTIKEFGKSIADLSAITGASGKDLDKYKNAAIELGKSTQGGAAAVVEAFKLIGSAKPDLLENADALIE
-214 VFSKG
+214 V
-219 KKTLVSFD
+219 T
-227 EEAANISKTLGVTSE
+227 EAARTLSKASGMELPDAATALTDAMNQFGASSDQASRFINVLAAGSKFGAAEIPQVTEALLKFGAVSRSANVNIEESTALIETLAERGLKGAEAGTALRNVMLKLSAPDALPKEAKEKLDALGISFADLQDKSKPFSERLNALKPLLNDNAALVKVFGMENAVAARNLIDSTDRIQQLNKDVTGTNTAFEQAAVRSKTLA
-242 EAKKLSRELTNID
+242 EAFNT
-255 TRTSIEQLQQIA
+255 
-267 VVGGQIGITKDQ
+267 
-279 IVGFTESIDKL
+279 
-290 NVALGDEF
+290 
-298 TGGAEEITSVVGG
+298 
-311 LRNVFSDIKSE
+311 
-322 NVSDDLLK
+322 LK
-330 IGNALNVLGAEGS
+330 
-343 ATSPVM
+343 
-349 ADFAGRIGGV
+349 
-359 GIPLG
+359 
-364 LTTGQVLGL
+364 
-373 SATLQE
+373 
-379 LNVNAERGGTAVSGI
+379 
-394 LKKMAVDTEGF
+394 
-405 AKVAGMPVK
+405 
-414 EFEKLVNTDL
+414 
-424 MGAFMKVIE
+424 
-433 GTKQFKGNA
+433 
-442 VGLAKVLDGLKL
+442 
-454 DGAGASEVFLKL
+454 
-466 GSNIDLLKTRTDS
+466 
-479 ANESL
+479 
-484 TKTDSITDEFNKKNE
+484 E
-499 TLQAK
+499 TWN
-504 IDKLSNAFDKYVL
+504 SYVL
-517 GIDQSGFVTGAF
+517 GIAE
-529 GKSLD
+529 GKNATEGITSAVD

-550 IRLWIEYKAVVKAL
+550 IRLWIEYKAVTKAL
-564 ELKQSFDDWRSQKKA
+564 ELKQSFDDWRNQKKA
-579 IEETGD
+579 IQEAGD

-635 RLEKTSQESQK
+635 RLEKTQQESQK
-646 FATER
+646 FASER
-651 SQKRQKELEKDISA
+651 SDKRQQELQKDISA

-671 ENKITEEQ
+671 ENKITEEE

-689 LTQKQIQEDI
+689 LTQKQIQDDI
-699 KAVASRQKTSLAT
+699 KAVNQRKKQYAEN
-712 IKDYEQQIRDLQE
+712 IKDLEKFDKKSTELTGGQIALLQKV
-725 QIRLTPQLSGDY
+725 GM
-737 GKRIE
+737 IE
-742 TLTDAIAQLKAN
+742 TAPKNRVEELAVLGKINDYLAQQKANLIGADEKIAQ
-754 VAGGNVKI
+754 
-762 AEYRK
+762 YRK

-772 TEAGKDA
+772 TESGKDA
-779 ASEVKAY
+779 ASEVNAY
-786 SINLEDNTSQTEKN
+786 SINLEDNT
-800 TEKTKKNTKET
+800 EKTKENTKTT
-811 KEKTKTLKDAND
+811 KENTKTMKDAND

-829 NLMKETQDLTD
+829 NLMKESQDLVD
-840 EIALYEAEADVQ
+840 EISLFEAEADVQ

-860 SINESG
+860 SINQSG

-874 QRIDAEYEL
+874 QRIDAEFEL

-905 INAQMK
+905 INAAAR

-932 QLETAQEEHADKMYQ
+932 QLETAQEEHADKMLQ
-947 LDQQET
+947 LDQKET
-953 EAQKEQ
+953 EAQKEE
-959 LKKRAENQQKYIDFT
+959 LKKRAENQQKYIEFT

-988 LEKEI
+988 LDKEI
-993 EASQKQQQILQELAA
+993 EASQKQQSILQELAE

-1118 EQNAALMGMTNDE
+1118 EQNAALLGMTNDE
-1131 VVKIVQNAKINQV
+1131 VVKIVQNAKINQI

-1199 NSVTYNKYKVK
+1199 NSVTYNKYKIK

>member
-22 SLEKTKAQGDL
+22 SLEKTKAQSDL
-33 LKASLIAIDEAMK
+33 LKASLVAIDEAMK

-52 KSLKV
+52 KTLKV

-66 TKQLNDLNNKQREAN
+66 SKQLNDLNAKQREAN

-102 RNKQAQIRTEKM
+102 RNKQAQIRTEKL
-114 LNNETQKTTSA
+114 LNNETQRTTSA

-131 LLNKLRNEYK
+131 LLNKLRNDYK
-141 DLAVQGKTNTKE
+141 DLAVQEKTNTKE
-153 AKDLLAQITKLDTK
+153 AKDLLAQITKLDAK
-167 LKSVDASVGQYQR
+167 LKNVDASVGQYQR

-189 DNLKSKWKSL
+189 EGLKGKWKSL
-199 LGVAGQLGLAIGFAE
+199 VSVAGQLGLAVGGVQILTNSVDTIKEFDKSLADLSAITGASDEAMKKFKSSAIELGKSTQGGASAVVEAFKLIGSAKPE
-214 VFSKG
+214 LLENADALIQV
-219 KKTLVSFD
+219 T
-227 EEAANISKTLGVTSE
+227 EAARTLSKASGMELP
-242 EAKKLSRELTNID
+242 EAATALTDAMNQFGASSDEAAKFINVLAAGSKFGAAEIPQITEALLKFGAVSRSANV
-255 TRTSIEQLQQIA
+255 SIE
-267 VVGGQIGITKDQ
+267 
-279 IVGFTESIDKL
+279 EST
-290 NVALGDEF
+290 ALIEALAERGLK
-298 TGGAEEITSVVGG
+298 GAEAGTA
-311 LRNVFSDIKSE
+311 LRNVMLKLSAPDALPKEAKERLDALGISFADLQDKSKPFSE
-322 NVSDDLLK
+322 RL
-330 IGNALNVLGAEGS
+330 NALKPLLNDNAALVKVFGMENAVAARNLIDSTE
-343 ATSPVM
+343 
-349 ADFAGRIGGV
+349 RIQQLNKDV
-359 GIPLG
+359 
-364 LTTGQVLGL
+364 TGTNTAFDQAAVRSQTLSEAFNRLKETWNSFVLGL
-373 SATLQE
+373 AEGKNATQ
-379 LNVNAERGGTAVSGI
+379 
-394 LKKMAVDTEGF
+394 
-405 AKVAGMPVK
+405 
-414 EFEKLVNTDL
+414 
-424 MGAFMKVIE
+424 
-433 GTKQFKGNA
+433 
-442 VGLAKVLDGLKL
+442 GLT
-454 DGAGASEVFLKL
+454 S
-466 GSNIDLLKTRTDS
+466 T
-479 ANESL
+479 
-484 TKTDSITDEFNKKNE
+484 
-499 TLQAK
+499 
-504 IDKLSNAFDKYVL
+504 
-517 GIDQSGFVTGAF
+517 
-529 GKSLD
+529 LD

-550 IRLWIEYKAVVKAL
+550 IRIWIEYKAVTKAL
-564 ELKQSFDDWRSQKKA
+564 DLKQSFDDWRNQKKA
-579 IEETGD
+579 IQETGD

-596 FGSALKSIGFAIAID
+596 FGSALKTIGFAIAID

-646 FATER
+646 FASDR
-651 SQKRQKELEKDISA
+651 SQKRQKELDKDIQA

-689 LTQKQIQEDI
+689 LTQKQIQDDI
-699 KAVASRQKTSLAT
+699 KAVASRQKSNLAT
-712 IKDYEQQIRDLQE
+712 IKDYEKEIRDMRELIQ
-725 QIRLTPQLSGDY
+725 LNPQLATNY
-737 GKRIE
+737 GTQIDL
-742 TLTDAIAQLKAN
+742 LTDKIAQLKAN

-762 AEYRK
+762 AEYRT

-779 ASEVKAY
+779 ASEVNAY
-786 SINLEDNTSQTEKN
+786 SINLEDN

-811 KEKTKTLKDAND
+811 KENTKETKEKTKTMKDAND
-823 EIERMV
+823 QIERMV
-829 NLMKETQDLTD
+829 ELMQETQSLTD

-866 QYSLDLIN
+866 QYSIDLIN

-883 KKAIIERNY
+883 KKAIIERNFV
-892 LEQVDAATNEQEV
+892 EEVDAATTEDEV
-905 INAQMK
+905 INAGK
-911 RDFEL
+911 RRSFEL

-922 RVDLKKDVNK
+922 RVDLKKDVYK
-932 QLETAQEEHADKMYQ
+932 QLETAQEEHADKTRQ

-953 EAQKEQ
+953 EDQKEE
-959 LKKRAENQQKYIDFT
+959 LKKRAENQQKYIDLT

-980 NIDKRIAL
+980 NIDARIAL

-993 EASQKQQQILQELAA
+993 DASQKQQQILQELAA

-1118 EQNAALMGMTNDE
+1118 EQNAALMGMSNDE
-1131 VVKIVQNAKINQV
+1131 VVKIVQGAKINEIQT
-1144 EPKGW
+1144 KGW
-1149 ENLGVLSELNGLKEE
+1149 ENLGVLTELNGLKDE

-1172 VNKPET
+1172 LSKPET

-1190 SIVKSIKKG
+1190 SIVKSVKKG
-1199 NSVTYNKYKVK
+1199 NSVTYNKYKIK

>member
-22 SLEKTKAQGDL
+22 SLEKTKAQSDL
-33 LKASLIAIDEAMK
+33 LKASLVAIDEAMK

-52 KSLKV
+52 KTLKV

-66 TKQLNDLNNKQREAN
+66 SKQLNDLNAKQREAN

-102 RNKQAQIRTEKM
+102 RNKQAQIRTEKL
-114 LNNETQKTTSA
+114 LNNETQRTTSA

-131 LLNKLRNEYK
+131 LLNKLRNDYK
-141 DLAVQGKTNTKE
+141 DLAVQEKTNTKE
-153 AKDLLAQITKLDTK
+153 AKDLLAQITKLDAK
-167 LKSVDASVGQYQR
+167 LKNVDASVGQYQR

-189 DNLKSKWKSL
+189 EGLKGKWKSL
-199 LGVAGQLGLAIGFAE
+199 VSVAGQLGLAVGGVQILTNSVDTIKEFDKSLADLSAITGASDEAMKKFKSSAIELGKSTQGGASAVVEAFKLIGSAKPE
-214 VFSKG
+214 LLENADALIQV
-219 KKTLVSFD
+219 T
-227 EEAANISKTLGVTSE
+227 EAARTLSKASGMELP
-242 EAKKLSRELTNID
+242 EAATALTDAMNQFGASSDEAAKFINVLAAGSKFGAAEIPQITEALLKFGAVSRSANV
-255 TRTSIEQLQQIA
+255 SIE
-267 VVGGQIGITKDQ
+267 
-279 IVGFTESIDKL
+279 EST
-290 NVALGDEF
+290 ALIEALAERGLK
-298 TGGAEEITSVVGG
+298 GAEAGTA
-311 LRNVFSDIKSE
+311 LRNVMLKLSAPDALPKEAKERLDALGISFADLQDKSKPFSE
-322 NVSDDLLK
+322 RL
-330 IGNALNVLGAEGS
+330 NALKPLLNDNAALVKVFGMENAVAARNLIDSTE
-343 ATSPVM
+343 
-349 ADFAGRIGGV
+349 RIQQLNKDV
-359 GIPLG
+359 
-364 LTTGQVLGL
+364 TGTNTAFDQAAVRSQTLSEAFNRLKETWNSFVLGL
-373 SATLQE
+373 AEGKNATQ
-379 LNVNAERGGTAVSGI
+379 
-394 LKKMAVDTEGF
+394 
-405 AKVAGMPVK
+405 
-414 EFEKLVNTDL
+414 
-424 MGAFMKVIE
+424 
-433 GTKQFKGNA
+433 
-442 VGLAKVLDGLKL
+442 GLT
-454 DGAGASEVFLKL
+454 S
-466 GSNIDLLKTRTDS
+466 T
-479 ANESL
+479 
-484 TKTDSITDEFNKKNE
+484 
-499 TLQAK
+499 
-504 IDKLSNAFDKYVL
+504 
-517 GIDQSGFVTGAF
+517 
-529 GKSLD
+529 LD

-550 IRLWIEYKAVVKAL
+550 IRIWIEYKAVTKAL
-564 ELKQSFDDWRSQKKA
+564 DLKQSFDDWRNQKKA
-579 IEETGD
+579 IQETGD

-596 FGSALKSIGFAIAID
+596 FGSALKTIGFAIAID

-646 FATER
+646 FASDR
-651 SQKRQKELEKDISA
+651 SQKRQKELDKDIQA

-689 LTQKQIQEDI
+689 LTQKQIQDDI
-699 KAVASRQKTSLAT
+699 KAVASRQKSNLAT
-712 IKDYEQQIRDLQE
+712 IKDYEKEIRDMRELIQ
-725 QIRLTPQLSGDY
+725 LNPQLATNY
-737 GKRIE
+737 GTQIDL
-742 TLTDAIAQLKAN
+742 LTDKIAQLKAN

-762 AEYRK
+762 AEYRT

-779 ASEVKAY
+779 ASEVNAY
-786 SINLEDNTSQTEKN
+786 SINLEDN

-811 KEKTKTLKDAND
+811 KENTKETKEKTKTMKDAND
-823 EIERMV
+823 QIERMV
-829 NLMKETQDLTD
+829 ELMQETQSLTD

-860 SINESG
+860 SINERG
-866 QYSLDLIN
+866 QYSIDLIN

-883 KKAIIERNY
+883 KKAIIERNFV
-892 LEQVDAATNEQEV
+892 EEVDAATTEDEV
-905 INAQMK
+905 INAGK
-911 RDFEL
+911 RRSFEL

-922 RVDLKKDVNK
+922 RVDLKKDVYK
-932 QLETAQEEHADKMYQ
+932 QLETAQEEHADKTRQ

-953 EAQKEQ
+953 EDQKEE
-959 LKKRAENQQKYIDFT
+959 LKKRAENQQKYIDLT

-980 NIDKRIAL
+980 NIDARIAL

-993 EASQKQQQILQELAA
+993 DASQKQQQILQELAA

-1118 EQNAALMGMTNDE
+1118 EQNAALMGMSNDE
-1131 VVKIVQNAKINQV
+1131 VVKIVQGAKINEIQT
-1144 EPKGW
+1144 KGW
-1149 ENLGVLSELNGLKEE
+1149 ENLGVLTELNGLKDE

-1172 VNKPET
+1172 LSKPET

-1190 SIVKSIKKG
+1190 SIVKSVKKG
-1199 NSVTYNKYKVK
+1199 NSVTYNKYKIK

>member
-22 SLEKTKAQGDL
+22 SLEKTKAQSDL
-33 LKASLIAIDEAMK
+33 LKASLVAIDEAMK

-52 KSLKV
+52 KTLKV

-66 TKQLNDLNNKQREAN
+66 SKQLNDLNAKQREAN

-102 RNKQAQIRTEKM
+102 RNKQAQIRTEKL
-114 LNNETQKTTSA
+114 LNNETQRTTSA

-131 LLNKLRNEYK
+131 LLNKLRNDYK
-141 DLAVQGKTNTKE
+141 DLAVQEKTNTKE
-153 AKDLLAQITKLDTK
+153 AKDLLAQITKLDAK
-167 LKSVDASVGQYQR
+167 LKNVDASVGQYQR

-189 DNLKSKWKSL
+189 DGLKGKWKSL
-199 LGVAGQLGLAIGFAE
+199 VSVAGQLGLAVGGVQILTNSVDTIKEFDKSLADLSAITGASDEAMKKFKSSAIELGKSTQGGASAVVEAFKLIGSAKPE
-214 VFSKG
+214 LLENADALIQV
-219 KKTLVSFD
+219 T
-227 EEAANISKTLGVTSE
+227 EAARTLSKASGMELP
-242 EAKKLSRELTNID
+242 EAATALTDAMNQFGASSDEAAKFINVLAAGSKFGAAEIPQITEALLKFGAVSRSANV
-255 TRTSIEQLQQIA
+255 SIE
-267 VVGGQIGITKDQ
+267 
-279 IVGFTESIDKL
+279 EST
-290 NVALGDEF
+290 ALIEALAERGLK
-298 TGGAEEITSVVGG
+298 GAEAGTA
-311 LRNVFSDIKSE
+311 LRNVMLKLSAPDALPKEAKERLDALGISFADLQDKSKPFSE
-322 NVSDDLLK
+322 RL
-330 IGNALNVLGAEGS
+330 NALKPLLNDNAALVKVFGMENAVAARNLIDSTE
-343 ATSPVM
+343 
-349 ADFAGRIGGV
+349 RIQQLNKDV
-359 GIPLG
+359 
-364 LTTGQVLGL
+364 TGTNTAFDQAAVRSQTLSEAFNRLKETWNSFVLGL
-373 SATLQE
+373 AEGKNATQ
-379 LNVNAERGGTAVSGI
+379 
-394 LKKMAVDTEGF
+394 
-405 AKVAGMPVK
+405 
-414 EFEKLVNTDL
+414 
-424 MGAFMKVIE
+424 
-433 GTKQFKGNA
+433 
-442 VGLAKVLDGLKL
+442 GLT
-454 DGAGASEVFLKL
+454 S
-466 GSNIDLLKTRTDS
+466 T
-479 ANESL
+479 
-484 TKTDSITDEFNKKNE
+484 
-499 TLQAK
+499 
-504 IDKLSNAFDKYVL
+504 
-517 GIDQSGFVTGAF
+517 
-529 GKSLD
+529 LD

-550 IRLWIEYKAVVKAL
+550 IRIWIEYKAVTKAL
-564 ELKQSFDDWRSQKKA
+564 DLKQSFDDWRNQKKA
-579 IEETGD
+579 IQETGD

-596 FGSALKSIGFAIAID
+596 FGSALKTIGFAVAID

-646 FATER
+646 FASDR
-651 SQKRQKELEKDISA
+651 SQKRQKELDKDIQA

-689 LTQKQIQEDI
+689 LTQKQIQDDI
-699 KAVASRQKTSLAT
+699 KAVASRQKSNLAT
-712 IKDYEQQIRDLQE
+712 IKDYEKEIRDMRELIQ
-725 QIRLTPQLSGDY
+725 LNPQLATNY
-737 GKRIE
+737 GTQIDL
-742 TLTDAIAQLKAN
+742 LTDKIAQLKAN

-762 AEYRK
+762 AEYRT

-779 ASEVKAY
+779 ASEVNAY
-786 SINLEDNTSQTEKN
+786 SINLEDNT
-800 TEKTKKNTKET
+800 EKTKKNTKATE
-811 KEKTKTLKDAND
+811 EKTKKMKDAND
-823 EIERMV
+823 QIERMV
-829 NLMKETQDLTD
+829 ELMQETQSLTD

-866 QYSLDLIN
+866 QYSIDLIN

-883 KKAIIERNY
+883 KKAIIERNFV
-892 LEQVDAATNEQEV
+892 EEVDAATNEQEV
-905 INAQMK
+905 INAQKK

-932 QLETAQEEHADKMYQ
+932 QLETAQEEHADKMFQ

-953 EAQKEQ
+953 EAQKEE
-959 LKKRAENQQKYIDFT
+959 LKKRAENQQKYIDLT

-980 NIDKRIAL
+980 NIDARIAL

-993 EASQKQQQILQELAA
+993 DASQKQQQILQELAA

-1118 EQNAALMGMTNDE
+1118 EQNAALMGMSNDE
-1131 VVKIVQNAKINQV
+1131 VVKIVQGAKINEIQ
-1144 EPKGW
+1144 PKGW
-1149 ENLGVLSELNGLKEE
+1149 ENLGVLTELNGLKDE

-1172 VNKPET
+1172 LSKPET

-1190 SIVKSIKKG
+1190 SIVKSVKKG
-1199 NSVTYNKYKVK
+1199 NSVTYNKYKIK